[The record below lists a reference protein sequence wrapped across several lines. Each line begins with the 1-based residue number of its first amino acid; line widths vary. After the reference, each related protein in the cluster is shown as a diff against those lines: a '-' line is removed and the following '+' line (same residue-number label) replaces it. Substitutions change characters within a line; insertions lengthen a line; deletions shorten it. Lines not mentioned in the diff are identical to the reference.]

1 MTLLGELNSIKR
13 IASMEDIEFFDICE
27 KEQTA
32 ATPFLEQEK
41 DDDDSV
47 TDQFW
52 NVANQ
57 PNGKGH
63 KIGEESE
70 EENKIRSKDAS
81 EGVGED
87 SDSSGEIQERHMNNG
102 NNNNNKTMKY
112 ADRVQMLNLR
122 RNLNQLDNIAKEKD
136 LTIEKAREEL
146 SACQLR
152 IEMLTKER
160 ECTET
165 KIEEEKEAGNTA
177 AIFRL
182 QAMHRRLC
190 AELGNEKDLE
200 SKIAL
205 MLKENVY
212 EMWQI
217 EIEQGK
223 FGSLRELLEQDEEEL
238 ERQCKERAEQR
249 IQKEKTAAQLAERK
263 QQVGKKKEM
272 EAWEAYER
280 RHQKVV
286 EDAHRNHEKAVQ
298 FLKKS
303 MSRIRQKEA
312 KEELKTQEH
321 MEKRMQAVL
330 SLKNNITSNRE
341 TLRTLQVRDK
351 AKALEA
357 KKQEMKMRGAI
368 LAEGGNVTKEIF
380 LHKQRVELERQKQ
393 EFTEQQKSRKIE
405 IVARILQE
413 EACVEKQ
420 KKHQARAEAL
430 RSQGKLPDSL
440 QWRIKTWQYIENAY
454 EDPAGAVLQ
463 KSWCTPSACSLVD
476 DKSSSVVDFSE
487 KALQDTIHE
496 NDDEE
501 ANETLVEPEFTGL
514 WSQECNLYK
523 MPKDETDPKP
533 LGASKMERKIFTENL
548 EKLRSGIIRKQVVSG
563 HEFKGCPFYSKPS
576 LIHFKD
582 FDVGKTYK
590 KKIILINASYSVNF
604 CKLVGVSE
612 HLKDFINIHFDPP
625 GQMSAGMSCE
635 VVVTFKPMINEVLEG
650 KVTFLAQNGSF
661 SIPLKCTIKRCVLAL
676 DKELIDFGTHVVGE
690 TISRT
695 IILTNRGALGTRFKL
710 QTSAGDNGTCTTAK
724 SSLER
729 MVSPALDG
737 ITSEEKAS
745 SSPVESSLYENKEQ
759 VSPVHTEEVRQTYM
773 LGESQKTENN
783 LGSSHVEQLSQDAL
797 ITKAD
802 LEAENAQSPA
812 EPPPE
817 EEPIEITLG
826 KVTEGE
832 IGPFSSIKLQVI
844 FTPSVP
850 GDVHAEFEITFDNPN
865 CKPLHF
871 SVIGVS
877 VDVPVWVPN
886 PNVDLKI
893 CMYDRLYQDCIIIR
907 SRAKAALRLKFE
919 VCKELSNHM
928 ELLPKTGY
936 IQAQSSFSVQLKFL
950 PRHSLPED
958 AGKYFDTETRVLEVP
973 MTIMIADKTKPI
985 EFIVHA
991 IVTTSDL
998 EISPA
1003 EVNFGYCTIYE
1014 AVQTTIT
1021 LTNKSILPQEFG
1033 FVGLPEF
1040 VDIQPSDGFG
1050 TLLPLESLN
1059 LDIIFK
1065 ANKAKEYSFE
1075 LTCKSEINRQF
1086 KLSCKA
1092 VGVHPPLELS
1102 HSLVKFAAT
1111 ALNDVSTAT
1120 LYVINAH
1127 VSLNRFTHA
1136 VPRIG
1141 KGEIA
1146 PVGPT
1151 SFEFL
1156 VPEDSPVTIMP
1167 SVGTVLPGKKCL
1179 IQVYFR
1185 PVLSEQLIREEA
1197 VQMLCRED
1205 AQRTMLKKIH
1215 ESEMQKRKDETVA
1228 GKKDGKKPSFA
1239 AFRQPLR
1246 VRSSKH
1252 AAASSGFEPPKPEEI
1267 KTNSE
1272 EYIAAQYSLIRNFTG
1287 KFERYIIPCFVA
1299 SGDIDEKIGS
1309 ENLKYSPY
1317 NTLYLELHCPAVAPS
1332 VVVTSNNGKNIVNF
1346 GEVAVGHRIIKR
1358 ITIQNISQEQ
1368 LALGFS
1374 ILNPNGPFLL
1384 VSPVGTLEPGENQFL
1399 FISFCPNESKLFFE
1413 TLDIRSIKATLT
1425 LSIIG
1430 HGVAPSIACS
1440 VEGEVLDMGY
1450 VIAKE
1455 KVTSTFKIQNTSTL
1469 PLRYSI
1475 KLESL
1480 SQTRD
1485 KEQQRLPFF
1494 ITSPPGRTDF
1504 VGTQNY
1510 SGLSVFNIFPVEGVI
1525 EPGKSQDFTVTFSP
1539 DHESLYYSD
1548 CLKVVL
1554 FGKEIAR
1561 EIWLKGAA
1569 RNHMMFVE
1577 GGDPLDVPLE
1587 SLART
1592 SPMSEEAAKG
1602 ELEEPAKS
1610 LLLSL
1615 EYIQAETSGTPAV
1628 RELKIGA
1635 IRTAQ
1640 FASKKNVEF
1649 SLDSLPVLQQ
1659 KGFTIEPVKGT
1670 VDRGQIKCI
1679 SVSWVPPADFD
1690 PDHPLMAA
1698 AVLTLKGDIKESY
1711 KVLFIARVVCT

>member
-1 MTLLGELNSIKR
+1 MPSR
-13 IASMEDIEFFDICE
+13 
-27 KEQTA
+27 
-32 ATPFLEQEK
+32 FLF
-41 DDDDSV
+41 V
-47 TDQFW
+47 FC
-52 NVANQ
+52 
-57 PNGKGH
+57 
-63 KIGEESE
+63 
-70 EENKIRSKDAS
+70 R
-81 EGVGED
+81 
-87 SDSSGEIQERHMNNG
+87 
-102 NNNNNKTMKY
+102 
-112 ADRVQMLNLR
+112 
-122 RNLNQLDNIAKEKD
+122 
-136 LTIEKAREEL
+136 
-146 SACQLR
+146 
-152 IEMLTKER
+152 
-160 ECTET
+160 
-165 KIEEEKEAGNTA
+165 
-177 AIFRL
+177 
-182 QAMHRRLC
+182 
-190 AELGNEKDLE
+190 
-200 SKIAL
+200 
-205 MLKENVY
+205 
-212 EMWQI
+212 
-217 EIEQGK
+217 
-223 FGSLRELLEQDEEEL
+223 
-238 ERQCKERAEQR
+238 
-249 IQKEKTAAQLAERK
+249 
-263 QQVGKKKEM
+263 KEM
-272 EAWEAYER
+272 EACEAYER

-357 KKQEMKMRGAI
+357 KKQEVKMRGAI
-368 LAEGGNVTKEIF
+368 LAEGGDVTKEIF

-413 EACVEKQ
+413 EAYVEKQ

-430 RSQGKLPDSL
+430 RSQGKLQDSL
-440 QWRIKTWQYIENAY
+440 KWRIKTWQYIENAC
-454 EDPAGAVLQ
+454 EDP
-463 KSWCTPSACSLVD
+463 KSWRTPSACSLVD

-487 KALQDTIHE
+487 TALQDMSHE

-501 ANETLVEPEFTGL
+501 ANETLAEPEFTGL
-514 WSQECNLYK
+514 WSQEY
-523 MPKDETDPKP
+523 ETDPKP
-533 LGASKMERKIFTENL
+533 VGASKMERKIFTENL

-612 HLKDFINIHFDPP
+612 HLKDFINIQFDPP

-661 SIPLKCTIKRCVLAL
+661 SIPLKCTTKRCLAL

-710 QTSAGDNGTCTTAK
+710 QTSVGDNGTCTTAK

-729 MVSPALDG
+729 MVELVTQAQH
-737 ITSEEKAS
+737 
-745 SSPVESSLYENKEQ
+745 PVCL
-759 VSPVHTEEVRQTYM
+759 
-773 LGESQKTENN
+773 L
-783 LGSSHVEQLSQDAL
+783 EQLSQDAL
-797 ITKAD
+797 ITEAD

-832 IGPFSSIKLQVI
+832 IGPFSSIKLQII

-850 GDVHAEFEITFDNPN
+850 GDVHAEFEIAFDNPN

-907 SRAKAALRLKFE
+907 TKAALRLKFE

-950 PRHSLPED
+950 PRHSLPEE

-973 MTIMIADKTKPI
+973 VTIMIADKTKPV

-1040 VDIQPSDGFG
+1040 VEIQPSDGFG
-1050 TLLPLESLN
+1050 ILLPLESLN

-1127 VSLNRFTHA
+1127 VSLNCFTHA

-1179 IQVYFR
+1179 IQVYFK

-1197 VQMLCRED
+1197 FQMLCRAD
-1205 AQRTMLKKIH
+1205 AKRTMLKKIR
-1215 ESEMQKRKDETVA
+1215 ESEIKCKYLV
-1228 GKKDGKKPSFA
+1228 S
-1239 AFRQPLR
+1239 R
-1246 VRSSKH
+1246 VCNVIFCLPALVLDCCVTTLFLLSSYDNILVL
-1252 AAASSGFEPPKPEEI
+1252 SS
-1267 KTNSE
+1267 SE
-1272 EYIAAQYSLIRNFTG
+1272 EYIAAQYSLTRNFTG

-1332 VVVTSNNGKNIVNF
+1332 VVVTSNNGKNIINF
-1346 GEVAVGHRIIKR
+1346 GEVAVGHRVIKR

-1413 TLDIRSIKATLT
+1413 TLDIRSIKGTLT
-1425 LSIIG
+1425 LSITG
-1430 HGVAPSIACS
+1430 QGVAPSIACS
-1440 VEGEVLDMGY
+1440 VEGDMLDMGY

-1494 ITSPPGRTDF
+1494 IMCPPGWTDF

-1510 SGLSVFNIFPVEGVI
+1510 SGLSVFNIFPVEGII

-1587 SLART
+1587 SLAIT

-1640 FASKKNVEF
+1640 FASKK
-1649 SLDSLPVLQQ
+1649 
-1659 KGFTIEPVKGT
+1659 
-1670 VDRGQIKCI
+1670 
-1679 SVSWVPPADFD
+1679 
-1690 PDHPLMAA
+1690 PDHPLMVA

>member
-1 MTLLGELNSIKR
+1 MFQTHGTLIVTGIFFFEGFNIHYFLFFFFCLFKCNS
-13 IASMEDIEFFDICE
+13 
-27 KEQTA
+27 A
-32 ATPFLEQEK
+32 AVL
-41 DDDDSV
+41 
-47 TDQFW
+47 
-52 NVANQ
+52 
-57 PNGKGH
+57 
-63 KIGEESE
+63 
-70 EENKIRSKDAS
+70 
-81 EGVGED
+81 
-87 SDSSGEIQERHMNNG
+87 
-102 NNNNNKTMKY
+102 
-112 ADRVQMLNLR
+112 
-122 RNLNQLDNIAKEKD
+122 
-136 LTIEKAREEL
+136 
-146 SACQLR
+146 
-152 IEMLTKER
+152 
-160 ECTET
+160 
-165 KIEEEKEAGNTA
+165 
-177 AIFRL
+177 RL

-205 MLKENVY
+205 MLKENWELFVY
-212 EMWQI
+212 
-217 EIEQGK
+217 QGSRTMPTG
-223 FGSLRELLEQDEEEL
+223 FLFVFCR
-238 ERQCKERAEQR
+238 
-249 IQKEKTAAQLAERK
+249 
-263 QQVGKKKEM
+263 KEM
-272 EAWEAYER
+272 EAQEEYER
-280 RHQKVV
+280 RRQKVV
-286 EDAHRNHEKAVQ
+286 EDLHRNHEKAVQ

-303 MSRIRQKEA
+303 MSRIHQKEA

-321 MEKRMQAVL
+321 MEKRIQAVL
-330 SLKNNITSNRE
+330 SLKNSITSNRE
-341 TLRTLQVRDK
+341 NLRTLQVRNK
-351 AKALEA
+351 TKALEA
-357 KKQEMKMRGAI
+357 KKQEMKMREAI
-368 LAEGGNVTKEIF
+368 LAERGNVTKEIF
-380 LHKQRVELERQKQ
+380 LQKRHLELERQKQ
-393 EFTEQQKSRKIE
+393 EFTEQEKSRKIE

-413 EACVEKQ
+413 EAYVKKQ
-420 KKHQARAEAL
+420 KKHQPQTEAL
-430 RSQGKLPDSL
+430 KNQGKLQDSL
-440 QWRIKTWQYIENAY
+440 RWRIKTWQYIENAF
-454 EDPAGAVLQ
+454 DG
-463 KSWCTPSACSLVD
+463 
-476 DKSSSVVDFSE
+476 KSSSVVDFSE
-487 KALQDTIHE
+487 KVSQDTIHE

-501 ANETLVEPEFTGL
+501 DDEEASETLAKPEFTGL

-523 MPKDETDPKP
+523 VPKEETDLKP
-533 LGASKMERKIFTENL
+533 LGASKMDRKIFTKNL
-548 EKLRSGIIRKQVVSG
+548 EKLRSGIIHKQVVSG

-635 VVVTFKPMINEVLEG
+635 MVVTFKPMINEVLEG
-650 KVTFLAQNGSF
+650 EVIFLAQNGSF
-661 SIPLKCTIKRCVLAL
+661 SIPLKCTTKRCVLAL

-690 TISRT
+690 TISQN
-695 IILTNRGALGTRFKL
+695 IILTNCGALGTRFKL
-710 QTSAGDNGTCTTAK
+710 QTSAVDNGTQTKTAK

-729 MVSPALDG
+729 MSPKLSG
-737 ITSEEKAS
+737 
-745 SSPVESSLYENKEQ
+745 
-759 VSPVHTEEVRQTYM
+759 H
-773 LGESQKTENN
+773 G
-783 LGSSHVEQLSQDAL
+783 LSQDAL
-797 ITKAD
+797 IIKAD
-802 LEAENAQSPA
+802 QEAENAQSLL
-812 EPPPE
+812 EPMPK
-817 EEPIEITLG
+817 EEPVEITLG

-832 IGPFSSIKLQVI
+832 IGPYSSTRLQII
-844 FTPSVP
+844 FNPSVP
-850 GDVHAEFEITFDNPN
+850 GDVRAEFEITFDNPN

-871 SVIGVS
+871 CVIGVS

-886 PNVDLKI
+886 PNIDLKI
-893 CMYDRLYQDCIIIR
+893 CMYDRLYQDSIIIQ

-958 AGKYFDTETRVLEVP
+958 AGRYFDKETRVLEVP
-973 MTIMIADKTKPI
+973 MTITVADKTKPV

-1040 VDIQPSDGFG
+1040 VEIQPGDGFG

-1102 HSLVKFAAT
+1102 HSLVQFAAT

-1120 LYVINAH
+1120 LYVINSH

-1179 IQVYFR
+1179 IQASFR

-1197 VQMLCRED
+1197 VQMLCRAD
-1205 AQRTMLKKIH
+1205 AQRMMLKKIR
-1215 ESEMQKRKDETVA
+1215 ESEIQVRTVKIQCNLFDCQLSKENA
-1228 GKKDGKKPSFA
+1228 MLLLDFYCCLFIFG
-1239 AFRQPLR
+1239 L
-1246 VRSSKH
+1246 SS
-1252 AAASSGFEPPKPEEI
+1252 
-1267 KTNSE
+1267 SE
-1272 EYIAAQYSLIRNFTG
+1272 EYIAAHYFLTRNFTG
-1287 KFERYIIPCFVA
+1287 KFERYIIPCFIA
-1299 SGDIDEKIGS
+1299 SGDIDEKRGS
-1309 ENLKYSPY
+1309 ENLNYSPY

-1332 VVVTSNNGKNIVNF
+1332 VVVTSDNGKNIINF

-1384 VSPVGTLEPGENQFL
+1384 ISPVGNLDPGENQFL

-1413 TLDIRSIKATLT
+1413 TLDIQSIKATLT

-1469 PLRYSI
+1469 PLRFSI
-1475 KLESL
+1475 NLESL
-1480 SQTRD
+1480 SQTRE

-1494 ITSPPGRTDF
+1494 ITSLPGTTDF
-1504 VGTQNY
+1504 NY
-1510 SGLSVFNIFPVEGVI
+1510 NGLSVFSVFPVEGVI
-1525 EPGKSQDFTVTFSP
+1525 EPRKSQDFIVTFTP

-1548 CLKVVL
+1548 CLRVVL
-1554 FGKEIAR
+1554 FGKVR
-1561 EIWLKGAA
+1561 VIWLKGAA

-1577 GGDPLDVPLE
+1577 GGDPLDVPIE
-1587 SLART
+1587 SLAIT

-1610 LLLSL
+1610 ILLML
-1615 EYIQAETSGTPAV
+1615 EYIQAETSETPAV

-1635 IRTAQ
+1635 IRTVQ
-1640 FASKKNVEF
+1640 FASKK
-1649 SLDSLPVLQQ
+1649 
-1659 KGFTIEPVKGT
+1659 
-1670 VDRGQIKCI
+1670 
-1679 SVSWVPPADFD
+1679 
-1690 PDHPLMAA
+1690 PDHPLTVA

-1711 KVLFIARVVCT
+1711 KVLFIARVVST

>member
-1 MTLLGELNSIKR
+1 
-13 IASMEDIEFFDICE
+13 MEDIEFFDVCE
-27 KEQTA
+27 KEETA

-52 NVANQ
+52 NMANQ
-57 PNGKGH
+57 QNGH

-70 EENKIRSKDAS
+70 EEDKIRSKDAS

-87 SDSSGEIQERHMNNG
+87 NDSSGEIQERHMNNG

-112 ADRVQMLNLR
+112 ADRVQILNLR

-190 AELGNEKDLE
+190 AELGHEKELE
-200 SKIAL
+200 LKIAS

-223 FGSLRELLEQDEEEL
+223 FGSLRDQLEQDEEEL

-249 IQKEKTAAQLAERK
+249 IQKEKTAARLAERK
-263 QQVGKKKEM
+263 QQVGKRKEM
-272 EAWEAYER
+272 EACEAYER

-341 TLRTLQVRDK
+341 TLQTLQVRDK

-357 KKQEMKMRGAI
+357 KKQEVKMRGAI
-368 LAEGGNVTKEIF
+368 LAEGGDITKEIF

-413 EACVEKQ
+413 EAYVEKQ

-430 RSQGKLPDSL
+430 RSQGKLQDSL
-440 QWRIKTWQYIENAY
+440 QWRIKTWQYIENAC
-454 EDPAGAVLQ
+454 EDPAAAVLQ
-463 KSWCTPSACSLVD
+463 KSWRTPSACSLVD
-476 DKSSSVVDFSE
+476 DKSSSVMDFSE
-487 KALQDTIHE
+487 TALQDTSHE

-501 ANETLVEPEFTGL
+501 ANETLAEPEFTGL

-523 MPKDETDPKP
+523 VPKDETDPKP

-548 EKLRSGIIRKQVVSG
+548 EKLRSGIIRKQVVSD

-612 HLKDFINIHFDPP
+612 HLKDFINIQFDPP

-661 SIPLKCTIKRCVLAL
+661 SIPLKCTTKRCVLAL

-710 QTSAGDNGTCTTAK
+710 QTSVGDNGTCTTAK
-724 SSLER
+724 YSLER
-729 MVSPALDG
+729 MVIPALDG

-745 SSPVESSLYENKEQ
+745 SSPVESSIYENKEQ
-759 VSPVHTEEVRQTYM
+759 VSPVHIEEVRQTCM
-773 LGESQKTENN
+773 MGESQKTENN

-797 ITKAD
+797 ITEAD

-832 IGPFSSIKLQVI
+832 IGPFSSIKLQII

-850 GDVHAEFEITFDNPN
+850 GDVHAEFEIAFDNPN

-877 VDVPVWVPN
+877 VDVPVWVLN

-973 MTIMIADKTKPI
+973 MTIMIADKTKPV

-1040 VDIQPSDGFG
+1040 VEIQPSDGFG
-1050 TLLPLESLN
+1050 ILLPLESLN

-1127 VSLNRFTHA
+1127 VSLNCFTHA

-1197 VQMLCRED
+1197 VQMLCRAD
-1205 AQRTMLKKIH
+1205 AKRTMLKKIC

-1239 AFRQPLR
+1239 ALRQPLR

-1272 EYIAAQYSLIRNFTG
+1272 EYIAAQYSLTRNFTG

-1332 VVVTSNNGKNIVNF
+1332 VVVTSNNGKNIINF
-1346 GEVAVGHRIIKR
+1346 GEVAVGHRVIKR
-1358 ITIQNISQEQ
+1358 ITIQSISQEQ

-1384 VSPVGTLEPGENQFL
+1384 VNPVGTLEPGENQFL

-1413 TLDIRSIKATLT
+1413 TLDIRSIKGTLT

-1430 HGVAPSIACS
+1430 QGVAPSIACS
-1440 VEGEVLDMGY
+1440 VEGDMLDMGY

-1494 ITSPPGRTDF
+1494 IMSPPGRTDF

-1525 EPGKSQDFTVTFSP
+1525 EPGKSQVFTVTFSP

-1587 SLART
+1587 SLAIT

-1640 FASKKNVEF
+1640 FASKKSVEF

-1690 PDHPLMAA
+1690 PDHPLMVA

>member
-1 MTLLGELNSIKR
+1 
-13 IASMEDIEFFDICE
+13 
-27 KEQTA
+27 
-32 ATPFLEQEK
+32 
-41 DDDDSV
+41 
-47 TDQFW
+47 
-52 NVANQ
+52 
-57 PNGKGH
+57 
-63 KIGEESE
+63 
-70 EENKIRSKDAS
+70 
-81 EGVGED
+81 
-87 SDSSGEIQERHMNNG
+87 
-102 NNNNNKTMKY
+102 
-112 ADRVQMLNLR
+112 
-122 RNLNQLDNIAKEKD
+122 
-136 LTIEKAREEL
+136 
-146 SACQLR
+146 
-152 IEMLTKER
+152 
-160 ECTET
+160 
-165 KIEEEKEAGNTA
+165 
-177 AIFRL
+177 
-182 QAMHRRLC
+182 
-190 AELGNEKDLE
+190 
-200 SKIAL
+200 
-205 MLKENVY
+205 
-212 EMWQI
+212 
-217 EIEQGK
+217 
-223 FGSLRELLEQDEEEL
+223 
-238 ERQCKERAEQR
+238 
-249 IQKEKTAAQLAERK
+249 
-263 QQVGKKKEM
+263 
-272 EAWEAYER
+272 
-280 RHQKVV
+280 
-286 EDAHRNHEKAVQ
+286 
-298 FLKKS
+298 
-303 MSRIRQKEA
+303 
-312 KEELKTQEH
+312 

-341 TLRTLQVRDK
+341 TLQTLQVRDK

-357 KKQEMKMRGAI
+357 KKQEVKMRGAI
-368 LAEGGNVTKEIF
+368 LAEGGDITKEIF

-413 EACVEKQ
+413 EAYVEKQ

-430 RSQGKLPDSL
+430 RSQGKLQDSL
-440 QWRIKTWQYIENAY
+440 QWRIKTWQYIENAC
-454 EDPAGAVLQ
+454 EDPAAAVLQ
-463 KSWCTPSACSLVD
+463 KSWRTPSACSLVD
-476 DKSSSVVDFSE
+476 DKSSSVMDFSE
-487 KALQDTIHE
+487 TALQDTSHE

-501 ANETLVEPEFTGL
+501 ANETLAEPEFTGL

-523 MPKDETDPKP
+523 VPKDETDPKP

-548 EKLRSGIIRKQVVSG
+548 EKLRSGIIRKQVVSD

-612 HLKDFINIHFDPP
+612 HLKDFINIQFDPP

-661 SIPLKCTIKRCVLAL
+661 SIPLKCTTKRCVLAL

-710 QTSAGDNGTCTTAK
+710 QTSVGDNGTCTTAK
-724 SSLER
+724 YSLER
-729 MVSPALDG
+729 MVIPALDG

-745 SSPVESSLYENKEQ
+745 SSPVESSIYENKEQ
-759 VSPVHTEEVRQTYM
+759 VSPVHIEEVRQTCM
-773 LGESQKTENN
+773 MGESQKTENN

-797 ITKAD
+797 ITEAD

-832 IGPFSSIKLQVI
+832 IGPFSSIKLQII

-850 GDVHAEFEITFDNPN
+850 GDVHAEFEIAFDNPN

-877 VDVPVWVPN
+877 VDVPVWVLN

-973 MTIMIADKTKPI
+973 MTIMIADKTKPV

-1040 VDIQPSDGFG
+1040 VEIQPSDGFG
-1050 TLLPLESLN
+1050 ILLPLESLN

-1127 VSLNRFTHA
+1127 VSLNCFTHA

-1197 VQMLCRED
+1197 VQMLCRAD
-1205 AQRTMLKKIH
+1205 AKRTMLKKIC

-1239 AFRQPLR
+1239 ALRQPLR

-1272 EYIAAQYSLIRNFTG
+1272 EYIAAQYSLTRNFTG

-1332 VVVTSNNGKNIVNF
+1332 VVVTSNNGKNIINF
-1346 GEVAVGHRIIKR
+1346 GEVAVGHRVIKR
-1358 ITIQNISQEQ
+1358 ITIQSISQEQ

-1384 VSPVGTLEPGENQFL
+1384 VNPVGTLEPGENQFL

-1413 TLDIRSIKATLT
+1413 TLDIRSIKGTLT

-1430 HGVAPSIACS
+1430 QGVAPSIACS
-1440 VEGEVLDMGY
+1440 VEGDMLDMGY

-1494 ITSPPGRTDF
+1494 IMSPPGRTDF

-1525 EPGKSQDFTVTFSP
+1525 EPGKSQVFTVTFSP

-1587 SLART
+1587 SLAIT

-1640 FASKKNVEF
+1640 FASKKSVEF

-1690 PDHPLMAA
+1690 PDHPLMVA

>member
-1 MTLLGELNSIKR
+1 
-13 IASMEDIEFFDICE
+13 MEDIEFFDVCE
-27 KEQTA
+27 KEETA

-52 NVANQ
+52 NMANQ
-57 PNGKGH
+57 QNGKGH

-70 EENKIRSKDAS
+70 EEDKIRSKDAS

-87 SDSSGEIQERHMNNG
+87 NDSSGEIQERHMNNG

-112 ADRVQMLNLR
+112 ADRVQILNLR

-190 AELGNEKDLE
+190 AELGHEKELE
-200 SKIAL
+200 LKIAS

-223 FGSLRELLEQDEEEL
+223 FGSLRDQLEQDEEEL

-249 IQKEKTAAQLAERK
+249 IQKEKTAARLAERK
-263 QQVGKKKEM
+263 QQVGKRKEM
-272 EAWEAYER
+272 EACEAYER

-341 TLRTLQVRDK
+341 TLQTLQVRDK

-357 KKQEMKMRGAI
+357 KKQEVKMRGAI
-368 LAEGGNVTKEIF
+368 LAEGGDITKEIF

-413 EACVEKQ
+413 EAYVEKQ

-430 RSQGKLPDSL
+430 RSQGKLQDSL
-440 QWRIKTWQYIENAY
+440 QWRIKTWQYIENAC
-454 EDPAGAVLQ
+454 EDPAAAVLQ
-463 KSWCTPSACSLVD
+463 KSWRTPSACSLVD
-476 DKSSSVVDFSE
+476 DKSSSVMDFSE
-487 KALQDTIHE
+487 TALQDTSHE

-501 ANETLVEPEFTGL
+501 ANETLAEPEFTGL

-523 MPKDETDPKP
+523 VPKDETDPKP

-548 EKLRSGIIRKQVVSG
+548 EKLRSGIIRKQVVSD

-612 HLKDFINIHFDPP
+612 HLKDFINIQFDPP

-661 SIPLKCTIKRCVLAL
+661 SIPLKCTTKRCVLAL

-710 QTSAGDNGTCTTAK
+710 QTSVGDNGTCTTAK
-724 SSLER
+724 YSLER
-729 MVSPALDG
+729 MVIPALDG

-745 SSPVESSLYENKEQ
+745 SSPVESSIYENKEQ
-759 VSPVHTEEVRQTYM
+759 VSPVHIEEVRQTCM
-773 LGESQKTENN
+773 MGESQKTENN

-797 ITKAD
+797 ITEAD

-832 IGPFSSIKLQVI
+832 IGPFSSIKLQII

-850 GDVHAEFEITFDNPN
+850 GDVHAEFEIAFDNPN

-877 VDVPVWVPN
+877 VDVPVWVLN

-973 MTIMIADKTKPI
+973 MTIMIADK
-985 EFIVHA
+985 
-991 IVTTSDL
+991 
-998 EISPA
+998 
-1003 EVNFGYCTIYE
+1003 
-1014 AVQTTIT
+1014 
-1021 LTNKSILPQEFG
+1021 
-1033 FVGLPEF
+1033 FVE
-1040 VDIQPSDGFG
+1040 IQPSDGFG
-1050 TLLPLESLN
+1050 ILLPLESLN

-1127 VSLNRFTHA
+1127 VSLNCFTHA

-1197 VQMLCRED
+1197 VQMLCRAD
-1205 AQRTMLKKIH
+1205 AKRTMLKKIC

-1239 AFRQPLR
+1239 ALRQPLR

-1272 EYIAAQYSLIRNFTG
+1272 EYIAAQYSLTRNFTG

-1332 VVVTSNNGKNIVNF
+1332 VVVTSNNGKNIINF
-1346 GEVAVGHRIIKR
+1346 GEVAVGHRVIKR
-1358 ITIQNISQEQ
+1358 ITIQSISQEQ

-1384 VSPVGTLEPGENQFL
+1384 VNPVGTLEPGENQFL

-1413 TLDIRSIKATLT
+1413 TLDIRSIKGTLT

-1430 HGVAPSIACS
+1430 QGVAPSIACS
-1440 VEGEVLDMGY
+1440 VEGDMLDMGY

-1494 ITSPPGRTDF
+1494 IMSPPGRTDF

-1525 EPGKSQDFTVTFSP
+1525 EPGKSQVFTVTFSP

-1587 SLART
+1587 SLAIT

-1640 FASKKNVEF
+1640 FASKKSVEF

-1690 PDHPLMAA
+1690 PDHPLMVA

>member
-1 MTLLGELNSIKR
+1 
-13 IASMEDIEFFDICE
+13 MEDTEFFDICE

-52 NVANQ
+52 NVANE
-57 PNGKGH
+57 PKGH

-70 EENKIRSKDAS
+70 EDDKIKSKDAS

-87 SDSSGEIQERHMNNG
+87 FDSSGESQECHVNSG

-112 ADRVQMLNLR
+112 ADRVRILNLR
-122 RNLNQLDNIAKEKD
+122 RNLNQLDNIAKEKA
-136 LTIEKAREEL
+136 LTIAKAREEL

-177 AIFRL
+177 AVFRL

-205 MLKENVY
+205 MLKENMY

-223 FGSLRELLEQDEEEL
+223 FGSLREQLEQDEEEL

-249 IQKEKTAAQLAERK
+249 IQKEKTVAQLAERK
-263 QQVGKKKEM
+263 QQVGKKKET

-286 EDAHRNHEKAVQ
+286 DDAHRNHEKAAQ

-303 MSRIRQKEA
+303 MSR
-312 KEELKTQEH
+312 
-321 MEKRMQAVL
+321 
-330 SLKNNITSNRE
+330 
-341 TLRTLQVRDK
+341 
-351 AKALEA
+351 
-357 KKQEMKMRGAI
+357 
-368 LAEGGNVTKEIF
+368 
-380 LHKQRVELERQKQ
+380 
-393 EFTEQQKSRKIE
+393 EFTEQQKSRKTE

-413 EACVEKQ
+413 EAYVEKQ
-420 KKHQARAEAL
+420 KKHQAWAEAL
-430 RSQGKLPDSL
+430 RSQGKLQDSL
-440 QWRIKTWQYIENAY
+440 RWRIKTWQYIENAC
-454 EDPAGAVLQ
+454 EDPAATVLQ
-463 KSWCTPSACSLVD
+463 KSWRTPSTCSLVD

-487 KALQDTIHE
+487 KTLQDTIHE

-501 ANETLVEPEFTGL
+501 ASQTLAEPEFTGL

-563 HEFKGCPFYSKPS
+563 REFKGCPFYSKPS

-635 VVVTFKPMINEVLEG
+635 VVVTFKPM
-650 KVTFLAQNGSF
+650 
-661 SIPLKCTIKRCVLAL
+661 LAL

-690 TISRT
+690 TISRM

-710 QTSAGDNGTCTTAK
+710 QTSAGDNGTCTTTAK

-729 MVSPALDG
+729 MVGPRAFHQTDLDTPADG

-745 SSPVESSLYENKEQ
+745 SSPVESSIYENKEQ
-759 VSPVHTEEVRQTYM
+759 VSPVHTEEVT
-773 LGESQKTENN
+773 LHISLPESQKTESN
-783 LGSSHVEQLSQDAL
+783 LGSSHIELVTQAKHAVCLLEQFSQDAL
-797 ITKAD
+797 ITEAD
-802 LEAENAQSPA
+802 LETENAQSPA

-817 EEPIEITLG
+817 EELIEITLG

-832 IGPFSSIKLQVI
+832 IGPFSSIELQII
-844 FTPSVP
+844 FTPCVP
-850 GDVHAEFEITFDNPN
+850 GDVRAEFEITFDNPN

-871 SVIGVS
+871 CVIGVS

-973 MTIMIADKTKPI
+973 MTIKIADKTKPV

-1040 VDIQPSDGFG
+1040 VEIQPSDGFG
-1050 TLLPLESLN
+1050 TLLPLERLN

-1197 VQMLCRED
+1197 VQMLCRAD
-1205 AQRTMLKKIH
+1205 AQRMMLKKIR
-1215 ESEMQKRKDETVA
+1215 ESEMQ
-1228 GKKDGKKPSFA
+1228 
-1239 AFRQPLR
+1239 
-1246 VRSSKH
+1246 
-1252 AAASSGFEPPKPEEI
+1252 
-1267 KTNSE
+1267 
-1272 EYIAAQYSLIRNFTG
+1272 
-1287 KFERYIIPCFVA
+1287 
-1299 SGDIDEKIGS
+1299 
-1309 ENLKYSPY
+1309 
-1317 NTLYLELHCPAVAPS
+1317 
-1332 VVVTSNNGKNIVNF
+1332 
-1346 GEVAVGHRIIKR
+1346 
-1358 ITIQNISQEQ
+1358 
-1368 LALGFS
+1368 
-1374 ILNPNGPFLL
+1374 
-1384 VSPVGTLEPGENQFL
+1384 
-1399 FISFCPNESKLFFE
+1399 FFE

-1425 LSIIG
+1425 LSITG

-1475 KLESL
+1475 ELESL

-1510 SGLSVFNIFPVEGVI
+1510 SGLSVFNIFPVEGGI
-1525 EPGKSQDFTVTFSP
+1525 EPRKSQDFTVTFSP

-1561 EIWLKGAA
+1561 VIWLKGAA

-1577 GGDPLDVPLE
+1577 GGDPLDVPVE
-1587 SLART
+1587 SLAIT

-1602 ELEEPAKS
+1602 ELEEPAKP

-1615 EYIQAETSGTPAV
+1615 EYIQAESSGTPAV

-1649 SLDSLPVLQQ
+1649 SLDNLPLLQQ

-1690 PDHPLMAA
+1690 
-1698 AVLTLKGDIKESY
+1698 V
-1711 KVLFIARVVCT
+1711 R

>member
-1 MTLLGELNSIKR
+1 
-13 IASMEDIEFFDICE
+13 MEDTEFFDICE

-41 DDDDSV
+41 DDDESV

-57 PNGKGH
+57 PKEH

-70 EENKIRSKDAS
+70 DDKIKSKDAS
-81 EGVGED
+81 EGVGKD
-87 SDSSGEIQERHMNNG
+87 SDSSRESQERHMNNG
-102 NNNNNKTMKY
+102 NNNNKTMKY
-112 ADRVQMLNLR
+112 ADRVQILNLR

-136 LTIEKAREEL
+136 LTIAKAREEL
-146 SACQLR
+146 CACQLQ

-160 ECTET
+160 ACTET

-177 AIFRL
+177 AVFRL

-190 AELGNEKDLE
+190 DELGNEKDLE

-217 EIEQGK
+217 EIDQGK
-223 FGSLRELLEQDEEEL
+223 FGSLREQLEQDEEEL
-238 ERQCKERAEQR
+238 ERQYKERAEQR
-249 IQKEKTAAQLAERK
+249 IQKEKTATRLAQRK
-263 QQVGKKKEM
+263 QQVGKKKET

-298 FLKKS
+298 FLKRS
-303 MSRIRQKEA
+303 MSRIRQKKA

-357 KKQEMKMRGAI
+357 KKQEMKMSGAI
-368 LAEGGNVTKEIF
+368 LAEGGDVTKEIF

-405 IVARILQE
+405 IVARIFQE
-413 EACVEKQ
+413 EAYVEKQ
-420 KKHQARAEAL
+420 RKHQARAEAP
-430 RSQGKLPDSL
+430 RSQGKLQDSL
-440 QWRIKTWQYIENAY
+440 RWRIKTWQYIENAC
-454 EDPAGAVLQ
+454 EDPAAAVLQ
-463 KSWCTPSACSLVD
+463 KSWRTPSACSLVD

-487 KALQDTIHE
+487 QALQDTIHE

-501 ANETLVEPEFTGL
+501 ASQTLAEPEFTGL

-533 LGASKMERKIFTENL
+533 LGASKMERKIFTQNL
-548 EKLRSGIIRKQVVSG
+548 EKLRSGIIHKQVVSG

-661 SIPLKCTIKRCVLAL
+661 SIPLKCTTKRCVLAL
-676 DKELIDFGTHVVGE
+676 DKELIDFGTHVVGD

-695 IILTNRGALGTRFKL
+695 IILTNSGALGTRFKL
-710 QTSAGDNGTCTTAK
+710 QTSAGDNGTCTTVK

-745 SSPVESSLYENKEQ
+745 SSLVESSIYENKEQ
-759 VSPVHTEEVRQTYM
+759 VSPVHTEEVT
-773 LGESQKTENN
+773 LHTSLPESQKTESN
-783 LGSSHVEQLSQDAL
+783 LGSSHIELSQDAL
-797 ITKAD
+797 ITEAD

-812 EPPPE
+812 EPLPE
-817 EEPIEITLG
+817 EPPIEITLG

-832 IGPFSSIKLQVI
+832 IGPFSSIKLQII
-844 FTPSVP
+844 FTPSIP
-850 GDVHAEFEITFDNPN
+850 GDVRAEFEITFDNPN

-871 SVIGVS
+871 CVIGIS

-893 CMYDRLYQDCIIIR
+893 CMYDRLYQDCIVIR

-998 EISPA
+998 EISPV

-1040 VDIQPSDGFG
+1040 VEIQPSDGFG
-1050 TLLPLESLN
+1050 ILLPLESLN

-1197 VQMLCRED
+1197 VQMLCSAD
-1205 AQRTMLKKIH
+1205 AQRTMLKKIR

-1228 GKKDGKKPSFA
+1228 GKKNGKKPSFA

-1246 VRSSKH
+1246 VRNSKQ

-1299 SGDIDEKIGS
+1299 SGDIDEKRRS

-1332 VVVTSNNGKNIVNF
+1332 VVVTSENGKNIINF

-1384 VSPVGTLEPGENQFL
+1384 ISPVGTLEPGENQFL

-1455 KVTSTFKIQNTSTL
+1455 KVTSTFRIQNTSTL

-1485 KEQQRLPFF
+1485 KEQQKLPFF

-1561 EIWLKGAA
+1561 VIWLKGAA

-1577 GGDPLDVPLE
+1577 GGDPLDVPME
-1587 SLART
+1587 SLAIT

-1602 ELEEPAKS
+1602 ELEETAKS

-1615 EYIQAETSGTPAV
+1615 EYIQAETSGTPVV

-1649 SLDSLPVLQQ
+1649 SLDSLPLLQQ

-1670 VDRGQIKCI
+1670 VDRGQVKCI

-1690 PDHPLMAA
+1690 
-1698 AVLTLKGDIKESY
+1698 VS
-1711 KVLFIARVVCT
+1711 

>member
-1 MTLLGELNSIKR
+1 
-13 IASMEDIEFFDICE
+13 MEDIEFFDICE

-63 KIGEESE
+63 KIGEKSE

-112 ADRVQMLNLR
+112 ADRVQILNLR

-223 FGSLRELLEQDEEEL
+223 FGSLRERLEQDEEEL

-249 IQKEKTAAQLAERK
+249 IQKEKTAAQLAEQK

-440 QWRIKTWQYIENAY
+440 KWRIKTWQYIENAC
-454 EDPAGAVLQ
+454 EDPARAVLQ

-487 KALQDTIHE
+487 KALQDTIRE

-514 WSQECNLYK
+514 WSQECNLY
-523 MPKDETDPKP
+523 
-533 LGASKMERKIFTENL
+533 
-548 EKLRSGIIRKQVVSG
+548 
-563 HEFKGCPFYSKPS
+563 
-576 LIHFKD
+576 KD

-612 HLKDFINIHFDPP
+612 HLKDFINIQNLISRGITGHDAQQTCRYWEKLCPSSFDPP

-661 SIPLKCTIKRCVLAL
+661 SIPLQCTIKRCVLAL

-759 VSPVHTEEVRQTYM
+759 VSPVKTEEVRQTYM

-802 LEAENAQSPA
+802 LEAENAQSPV

-850 GDVHAEFEITFDNPN
+850 GDVHAEFEIAFDNPN

-1587 SLART
+1587 SLAIT

-1690 PDHPLMAA
+1690 PDHPLMVA

>member
-1 MTLLGELNSIKR
+1 
-13 IASMEDIEFFDICE
+13 MEDIEFFDICE

-57 PNGKGH
+57 QNGKGH

-70 EENKIRSKDAS
+70 EEDKIRSKDAS

-87 SDSSGEIQERHMNNG
+87 NDSSGEIQERHMNNG

-112 ADRVQMLNLR
+112 ADRVQILNLR

-160 ECTET
+160 ECSET

-177 AIFRL
+177 AIFHL

-190 AELGNEKDLE
+190 AELGNEKELE
-200 SKIAL
+200 LKIAS

-223 FGSLRELLEQDEEEL
+223 FGSLREQLEQDEEEL
-238 ERQCKERAEQR
+238 ERECKERAEQR
-249 IQKEKTAAQLAERK
+249 IQKEKTAARLAERK
-263 QQVGKKKEM
+263 QQVGKRKEM
-272 EAWEAYER
+272 EACEAYER

-312 KEELKTQEH
+312 KEELKTQKH

-357 KKQEMKMRGAI
+357 KKQEMKMTGAI
-368 LAEGGNVTKEIF
+368 LAEGGDVTKEIF

-413 EACVEKQ
+413 EAYVEKQ

-430 RSQGKLPDSL
+430 RSQGKLQDSL
-440 QWRIKTWQYIENAY
+440 QWRIKTWQYIENAC
-454 EDPAGAVLQ
+454 EDPAAAVLQ
-463 KSWCTPSACSLVD
+463 KSWRTPSACSLVD

-487 KALQDTIHE
+487 KALQDTSYE

-501 ANETLVEPEFTGL
+501 ANETLAEPEFTGL

-523 MPKDETDPKP
+523 VPKDETDPKP
-533 LGASKMERKIFTENL
+533 LGASKMEKKIFTENL

-612 HLKDFINIHFDPP
+612 HLKDFINIQFDPP

-635 VVVTFKPMINEVLEG
+635 VVVTFKPMINEFLEG

-661 SIPLKCTIKRCVLAL
+661 SIPLKCTTKRCVLAL

-729 MVSPALDG
+729 MVNPALDG

-745 SSPVESSLYENKEQ
+745 SSPVESSIYENKEQ
-759 VSPVHTEEVRQTYM
+759 VSPVHTEEVRQTCM
-773 LGESQKTENN
+773 VGESQKMENN

-797 ITKAD
+797 ITEAD

-817 EEPIEITLG
+817 EAPIEITLG

-832 IGPFSSIKLQVI
+832 VGPFSSIKLQII

-850 GDVHAEFEITFDNPN
+850 GDVHAEFEIAFDNPN

-871 SVIGVS
+871 AVIGVS

-958 AGKYFDTETRVLEVP
+958 AGKYFDRETRVLEVP
-973 MTIMIADKTKPI
+973 MTIMIADKTKPV

-1040 VDIQPSDGFG
+1040 VEIQPSDGFG
-1050 TLLPLESLN
+1050 ILLPLESLN

-1065 ANKAKEYSFE
+1065 ASKAKEYSFE

-1127 VSLNRFTHA
+1127 VSLNCFTHA

-1197 VQMLCRED
+1197 VQMLCRAD
-1205 AQRTMLKKIH
+1205 AKRTMLKKIH

-1239 AFRQPLR
+1239 ALRQPLR

-1287 KFERYIIPCFVA
+1287 TFERYIIPCFVA
-1299 SGDIDEKIGS
+1299 SGDIDEKKGS

-1346 GEVAVGHRIIKR
+1346 GEVAVGHRVIKR

-1430 HGVAPSIACS
+1430 QGVAPSIACS

-1494 ITSPPGRTDF
+1494 ITSPPGWTDF

-1539 DHESLYYSD
+1539 DHASLYYSD

-1587 SLART
+1587 SLAIT

-1615 EYIQAETSGTPAV
+1615 EYIQGETSGTPAV

-1690 PDHPLMAA
+1690 PDHPLMVA

-1711 KVLFIARVVCT
+1711 KVLFIARAVCT

>member
-1 MTLLGELNSIKR
+1 
-13 IASMEDIEFFDICE
+13 MEDIEFFDVCE
-27 KEQTA
+27 KEETA

-52 NVANQ
+52 NMANQ
-57 PNGKGH
+57 QNGKGH

-70 EENKIRSKDAS
+70 EEDKIRSKDAS

-87 SDSSGEIQERHMNNG
+87 NDSSGEIQERHMNNG

-112 ADRVQMLNLR
+112 ADRVQILNLR

-190 AELGNEKDLE
+190 AELGHEKELE
-200 SKIAL
+200 LKIAS

-223 FGSLRELLEQDEEEL
+223 FGSLRDQLEQDEEEL

-249 IQKEKTAAQLAERK
+249 IQKEKTAARLAERK
-263 QQVGKKKEM
+263 QQVGKRKEM
-272 EAWEAYER
+272 EACEAYER

-341 TLRTLQVRDK
+341 TLQTLQVRDK

-357 KKQEMKMRGAI
+357 KKQEVKMRGAI
-368 LAEGGNVTKEIF
+368 LAEGGDITKEIF

-413 EACVEKQ
+413 EAYVEKQ

-430 RSQGKLPDSL
+430 RSQGKLQDSL
-440 QWRIKTWQYIENAY
+440 QWRIKTWQYIENAC
-454 EDPAGAVLQ
+454 EDPAAAVLQ
-463 KSWCTPSACSLVD
+463 KSWRTPSACSLVD
-476 DKSSSVVDFSE
+476 DKSSSVMDFSE
-487 KALQDTIHE
+487 TALQDTSHE

-501 ANETLVEPEFTGL
+501 ANETLAEPEFTGL

-523 MPKDETDPKP
+523 VPKDETDPKP

-548 EKLRSGIIRKQVVSG
+548 EKLRSGIIRKQVVSD

-612 HLKDFINIHFDPP
+612 HLKDFINIQFDPP

-661 SIPLKCTIKRCVLAL
+661 SIPLKCTTKRCVLAL

-710 QTSAGDNGTCTTAK
+710 QTSVGDNGTCTTAK
-724 SSLER
+724 YSLER
-729 MVSPALDG
+729 MVIPALDG

-745 SSPVESSLYENKEQ
+745 SSPVESSIYENKEQ
-759 VSPVHTEEVRQTYM
+759 VSPVHIEEVRQTCM
-773 LGESQKTENN
+773 MGESQKTENN

-797 ITKAD
+797 ITEAD

-832 IGPFSSIKLQVI
+832 IGPFSSIKLQII

-850 GDVHAEFEITFDNPN
+850 GDVHAEFEIAFDNPN

-877 VDVPVWVPN
+877 VDVPVWVLN

-973 MTIMIADKTKPI
+973 MTIMIADKTKPV

-1040 VDIQPSDGFG
+1040 VEIQPSDGFG
-1050 TLLPLESLN
+1050 ILLPLESLN

-1127 VSLNRFTHA
+1127 VSLNCFTHA

-1197 VQMLCRED
+1197 VQMLCRAD
-1205 AQRTMLKKIH
+1205 AKRTMLKKIC

-1239 AFRQPLR
+1239 ALRQPLR

-1272 EYIAAQYSLIRNFTG
+1272 EYIAAQYSLTRNFTG

-1332 VVVTSNNGKNIVNF
+1332 VVVTSNNGKNIINF
-1346 GEVAVGHRIIKR
+1346 GEVAVGHRVIKR
-1358 ITIQNISQEQ
+1358 ITIQSISQEQ

-1384 VSPVGTLEPGENQFL
+1384 VNPVGTLEPGENQFL

-1413 TLDIRSIKATLT
+1413 TLDIRSIKGTLT

-1430 HGVAPSIACS
+1430 QGVAPSIACS
-1440 VEGEVLDMGY
+1440 VEGDMLDMGY

-1494 ITSPPGRTDF
+1494 IMSPPGRTDF

-1525 EPGKSQDFTVTFSP
+1525 EPGKSQVFTVTFSP

-1587 SLART
+1587 SLAIT

-1640 FASKKNVEF
+1640 FASKKSVEF

-1690 PDHPLMAA
+1690 PDHPLMVA

>member
-1 MTLLGELNSIKR
+1 
-13 IASMEDIEFFDICE
+13 MEDIEFFDVCE
-27 KEQTA
+27 KEETA

-52 NVANQ
+52 NMANQ
-57 PNGKGH
+57 QNGKGH

-70 EENKIRSKDAS
+70 EEDKIRSKDAS

-87 SDSSGEIQERHMNNG
+87 NDSSGEIQERHMNNG

-112 ADRVQMLNLR
+112 ADRVQILNLR

-190 AELGNEKDLE
+190 AELGHEKELE
-200 SKIAL
+200 LKIAS

-223 FGSLRELLEQDEEEL
+223 FGSLRDQLEQDEEEL

-249 IQKEKTAAQLAERK
+249 IQKEKTAARLAERK
-263 QQVGKKKEM
+263 QQVGKRKEM
-272 EAWEAYER
+272 EACEAYER

-341 TLRTLQVRDK
+341 TLQTLQVRDK

-357 KKQEMKMRGAI
+357 KKQEVKMRGAI
-368 LAEGGNVTKEIF
+368 LAEGGDITKEIF

-413 EACVEKQ
+413 EAYVEKQ

-430 RSQGKLPDSL
+430 RSQGKLQDSL
-440 QWRIKTWQYIENAY
+440 QWRIKTWQYIENAC
-454 EDPAGAVLQ
+454 EDPAAAVLQ
-463 KSWCTPSACSLVD
+463 KSWRTPSACSLVD
-476 DKSSSVVDFSE
+476 DKSSSVMDFSE
-487 KALQDTIHE
+487 TALQDTSHE

-501 ANETLVEPEFTGL
+501 ANETLAEPEFTGL

-523 MPKDETDPKP
+523 VPKDETDPKP

-548 EKLRSGIIRKQVVSG
+548 EKLRSGIIRKQVVSD

-612 HLKDFINIHFDPP
+612 HLKDFINIQFDPP

-661 SIPLKCTIKRCVLAL
+661 SIPLKCTTKRCVLAL

-710 QTSAGDNGTCTTAK
+710 QTSVGDNGTCTTAK
-724 SSLER
+724 YSLER
-729 MVSPALDG
+729 MVIPALDG

-745 SSPVESSLYENKEQ
+745 SSPVESSIYENKEQ
-759 VSPVHTEEVRQTYM
+759 VSPVHIEEVRQTCM
-773 LGESQKTENN
+773 MGESQKTENN

-797 ITKAD
+797 ITEAD

-832 IGPFSSIKLQVI
+832 IGPFSSIKLQII

-850 GDVHAEFEITFDNPN
+850 GDVHAEFEIAFDNPN

-877 VDVPVWVPN
+877 VDVPVWVLN

-973 MTIMIADKTKPI
+973 MTIMIADKTKPV

-1040 VDIQPSDGFG
+1040 VEIQPSDGFG
-1050 TLLPLESLN
+1050 ILLPLESLN

-1127 VSLNRFTHA
+1127 VSLNCFTHA

-1197 VQMLCRED
+1197 VQMLCRAD
-1205 AQRTMLKKIH
+1205 AKRTMLKKIC

-1239 AFRQPLR
+1239 ALRQPLR

-1272 EYIAAQYSLIRNFTG
+1272 EYIAAQYSLTRNFTG

-1332 VVVTSNNGKNIVNF
+1332 VVVTSNNGKNIINF
-1346 GEVAVGHRIIKR
+1346 GEVAVGHRVIKR
-1358 ITIQNISQEQ
+1358 ITIQSISQEQ

-1384 VSPVGTLEPGENQFL
+1384 VNPVGTLEPGENQFL
-1399 FISFCPNESKLFFE
+1399 FISFCPNESKL
-1413 TLDIRSIKATLT
+1413 
-1425 LSIIG
+1425 
-1430 HGVAPSIACS
+1430 
-1440 VEGEVLDMGY
+1440 
-1450 VIAKE
+1450 
-1455 KVTSTFKIQNTSTL
+1455 
-1469 PLRYSI
+1469 
-1475 KLESL
+1475 
-1480 SQTRD
+1480 
-1485 KEQQRLPFF
+1485 
-1494 ITSPPGRTDF
+1494 SPPRLVARTD
-1504 VGTQNY
+1504 
-1510 SGLSVFNIFPVEGVI
+1510 
-1525 EPGKSQDFTVTFSP
+1525 
-1539 DHESLYYSD
+1539 
-1548 CLKVVL
+1548 
-1554 FGKEIAR
+1554 
-1561 EIWLKGAA
+1561 
-1569 RNHMMFVE
+1569 
-1577 GGDPLDVPLE
+1577 
-1587 SLART
+1587 
-1592 SPMSEEAAKG
+1592 
-1602 ELEEPAKS
+1602 
-1610 LLLSL
+1610 
-1615 EYIQAETSGTPAV
+1615 PAV
-1628 RELKIGA
+1628 RVPLK
-1635 IRTAQ
+1635 TA
-1640 FASKKNVEF
+1640 
-1649 SLDSLPVLQQ
+1649 
-1659 KGFTIEPVKGT
+1659 
-1670 VDRGQIKCI
+1670 C
-1679 SVSWVPPADFD
+1679 VPPS
-1690 PDHPLMAA
+1690 L
-1698 AVLTLKGDIKESY
+1698 
-1711 KVLFIARVVCT
+1711 RVP

>member
-1 MTLLGELNSIKR
+1 MAELVTSPLWASVSGPGSKWPVCMGHLPCCGQEMSTRVSVKLGHNTRKSGTELQAGGR
-13 IASMEDIEFFDICE
+13 DE
-27 KEQTA
+27 
-32 ATPFLEQEK
+32 L
-41 DDDDSV
+41 
-47 TDQFW
+47 
-52 NVANQ
+52 
-57 PNGKGH
+57 G
-63 KIGEESE
+63 
-70 EENKIRSKDAS
+70 S
-81 EGVGED
+81 EGGVWG
-87 SDSSGEIQERHMNNG
+87 SQQGKVWNRPKQ
-102 NNNNNKTMKY
+102 
-112 ADRVQMLNLR
+112 VVCF
-122 RNLNQLDNIAKEKD
+122 NIHYFIFFLFKFN
-136 LTIEKAREEL
+136 
-146 SACQLR
+146 S
-152 IEMLTKER
+152 
-160 ECTET
+160 
-165 KIEEEKEAGNTA
+165 A

-223 FGSLRELLEQDEEEL
+223 FGSLREQLEQDEEEL

-263 QQVGKKKEM
+263 QQVGKNKQCHLQE
-272 EAWEAYER
+272 EGLATLTITVCQVSHFNAECFTAGHEPER
-280 RHQKVV
+280 LYST
-286 EDAHRNHEKAVQ
+286 N
-298 FLKKS
+298 
-303 MSRIRQKEA
+303 RIRQKEA

-330 SLKNNITSNRE
+330 SLKNSITSNRE

-413 EACVEKQ
+413 EAYEEKQ
-420 KKHQARAEAL
+420 KKHQAQAEAL

-440 QWRIKTWQYIENAY
+440 QWRIKTWQYIENAC
-454 EDPAGAVLQ
+454 EDP
-463 KSWCTPSACSLVD
+463 KSWRTPSACSLVD
-476 DKSSSVVDFSE
+476 DKSNSVVDFSE

-501 ANETLVEPEFTGL
+501 ANETLAEPEFTGL
-514 WSQECNLYK
+514 WSQEY
-523 MPKDETDPKP
+523 ETDPKP

-661 SIPLKCTIKRCVLAL
+661 SIPLKCTTKRCVLAL

-710 QTSAGDNGTCTTAK
+710 QTSVGDNGTCTTAK

-729 MVSPALDG
+729 MVELVTQAQH
-737 ITSEEKAS
+737 
-745 SSPVESSLYENKEQ
+745 PVCL
-759 VSPVHTEEVRQTYM
+759 
-773 LGESQKTENN
+773 L
-783 LGSSHVEQLSQDAL
+783 EQLSQDAL

-832 IGPFSSIKLQVI
+832 IGPFSSIKLQII

-850 GDVHAEFEITFDNPN
+850 GDVRAEFEITFDNPN

-907 SRAKAALRLKFE
+907 TKAALRLKFE

-1040 VDIQPSDGFG
+1040 VEIQPSDGFG

-1075 LTCKSEINRQF
+1075 LICKSEINRQF

-1179 IQVYFR
+1179 IQVYFK

-1215 ESEMQKRKDETVA
+1215 ESEMQVRTVKNQCAHSQRK
-1228 GKKDGKKPSFA
+1228 
-1239 AFRQPLR
+1239 
-1246 VRSSKH
+1246 
-1252 AAASSGFEPPKPEEI
+1252 I
-1267 KTNSE
+1267 NSE

-1299 SGDIDEKIGS
+1299 SGDTDEKIGS
-1309 ENLKYSPY
+1309 EHLKYSPY

-1332 VVVTSNNGKNIVNF
+1332 VVITSNNGKNIVNF

-1399 FISFCPNESKLFFE
+1399 SISFCPNESKLFFE

-1485 KEQQRLPFF
+1485 KKQQRLPFF

-1510 SGLSVFNIFPVEGVI
+1510 SGLSVFNVFPVEGVI
-1525 EPGKSQDFTVTFSP
+1525 EPGKSQDFTITFSP

-1587 SLART
+1587 SLAIT

-1640 FASKKNVEF
+1640 FASKK
-1649 SLDSLPVLQQ
+1649 
-1659 KGFTIEPVKGT
+1659 
-1670 VDRGQIKCI
+1670 
-1679 SVSWVPPADFD
+1679 
-1690 PDHPLMAA
+1690 PDHPLMVA

>member
-1 MTLLGELNSIKR
+1 
-13 IASMEDIEFFDICE
+13 
-27 KEQTA
+27 
-32 ATPFLEQEK
+32 
-41 DDDDSV
+41 
-47 TDQFW
+47 
-52 NVANQ
+52 
-57 PNGKGH
+57 
-63 KIGEESE
+63 
-70 EENKIRSKDAS
+70 
-81 EGVGED
+81 
-87 SDSSGEIQERHMNNG
+87 MNNG

-112 ADRVQMLNLR
+112 ADRVQILNLR

-190 AELGNEKDLE
+190 AELGHEKELE
-200 SKIAL
+200 LKIAS

-223 FGSLRELLEQDEEEL
+223 FGSLRDQLEQDEEEL

-249 IQKEKTAAQLAERK
+249 IQKEKTAARLAERK
-263 QQVGKKKEM
+263 QQVGKRKEM
-272 EAWEAYER
+272 EACEAYER

-341 TLRTLQVRDK
+341 TLQTLQVRDK

-357 KKQEMKMRGAI
+357 KKQEVKMRGAI
-368 LAEGGNVTKEIF
+368 LAEGGDITKEIF

-413 EACVEKQ
+413 EAYVEKQ

-430 RSQGKLPDSL
+430 RSQGKLQDSL
-440 QWRIKTWQYIENAY
+440 QWRIKTWQYIENAC
-454 EDPAGAVLQ
+454 EDPAAAVLQ
-463 KSWCTPSACSLVD
+463 KSWRTPSACSLVD
-476 DKSSSVVDFSE
+476 DKSSSVMDFSE
-487 KALQDTIHE
+487 TALQDTSHE

-501 ANETLVEPEFTGL
+501 ANETLAEPEFTGL

-523 MPKDETDPKP
+523 VPKDETDPKP

-548 EKLRSGIIRKQVVSG
+548 EKLRSGIIRKQVVSD

-612 HLKDFINIHFDPP
+612 HLKDFINIQFDPP

-661 SIPLKCTIKRCVLAL
+661 SIPLKCTTKRCVLAL

-710 QTSAGDNGTCTTAK
+710 QTSVGDNGTCTTAK
-724 SSLER
+724 YSLER
-729 MVSPALDG
+729 MVIPALDG

-745 SSPVESSLYENKEQ
+745 SSPVESSIYENKEQ
-759 VSPVHTEEVRQTYM
+759 VSPVHIEEVRQTCM
-773 LGESQKTENN
+773 MGESQKTENN

-797 ITKAD
+797 ITEAD

-832 IGPFSSIKLQVI
+832 IGPFSSIKLQII

-850 GDVHAEFEITFDNPN
+850 GDVHAEFEIAFDNPN

-877 VDVPVWVPN
+877 VDVPVWVLN

-973 MTIMIADKTKPI
+973 MTIMIADKTKPV

-1040 VDIQPSDGFG
+1040 VEIQPSDGFG
-1050 TLLPLESLN
+1050 ILLPLESLN

-1127 VSLNRFTHA
+1127 VSLNCFTHA

-1197 VQMLCRED
+1197 VQMLCRAD
-1205 AQRTMLKKIH
+1205 AKRTMLKKIC

-1239 AFRQPLR
+1239 ALRQPLR

-1272 EYIAAQYSLIRNFTG
+1272 EYIAAQYSLTRNFTG

-1332 VVVTSNNGKNIVNF
+1332 VVVTSNNGKNIINF
-1346 GEVAVGHRIIKR
+1346 GEVAVGHRVIKR
-1358 ITIQNISQEQ
+1358 ITIQSISQEQ

-1384 VSPVGTLEPGENQFL
+1384 VNPVGTLEPGENQFL

-1413 TLDIRSIKATLT
+1413 TLDIRSIKGTLT

-1430 HGVAPSIACS
+1430 QGVAPSIACS
-1440 VEGEVLDMGY
+1440 VEGDMLDMGY

-1494 ITSPPGRTDF
+1494 IMSPPGRTDF

-1525 EPGKSQDFTVTFSP
+1525 EPGKSQVFTVTFSP

-1587 SLART
+1587 SLAIT

-1640 FASKKNVEF
+1640 FASKKSVEF

-1690 PDHPLMAA
+1690 PDHPLMVA

>member
-1 MTLLGELNSIKR
+1 
-13 IASMEDIEFFDICE
+13 MEDIEFFDVCE
-27 KEQTA
+27 KEETA

-52 NVANQ
+52 NMANQ
-57 PNGKGH
+57 QNGKGH

-70 EENKIRSKDAS
+70 EEDKIRSKDAS

-87 SDSSGEIQERHMNNG
+87 NDSSGEIQERHMNNG

-112 ADRVQMLNLR
+112 ADRVQILNLR

-190 AELGNEKDLE
+190 AELGHEKELE
-200 SKIAL
+200 LKIAS

-223 FGSLRELLEQDEEEL
+223 FGSLRDQLEQDEEEL

-249 IQKEKTAAQLAERK
+249 IQKEKTAARLAERK
-263 QQVGKKKEM
+263 QQVGKRKEM
-272 EAWEAYER
+272 EACEAYER

-341 TLRTLQVRDK
+341 TLQTLQVRDK

-357 KKQEMKMRGAI
+357 KKQEVKMRGAI
-368 LAEGGNVTKEIF
+368 LAEGGDITKEIF

-413 EACVEKQ
+413 EAYVEKQ

-430 RSQGKLPDSL
+430 RSQGKLQDSL
-440 QWRIKTWQYIENAY
+440 QWRIKTWQYIENAC
-454 EDPAGAVLQ
+454 EDPAAAVLQ
-463 KSWCTPSACSLVD
+463 KSWRTPSACSLVD
-476 DKSSSVVDFSE
+476 DKSSSVMDFSE
-487 KALQDTIHE
+487 TALQDTSHE

-501 ANETLVEPEFTGL
+501 ANETLAEPEFTGL

-523 MPKDETDPKP
+523 VPKDETDPKP

-548 EKLRSGIIRKQVVSG
+548 EKLRSGIIRKQVVSD

-612 HLKDFINIHFDPP
+612 HLKDFINIQFDPP

-661 SIPLKCTIKRCVLAL
+661 SIPLKCTTKRCVLAL

-710 QTSAGDNGTCTTAK
+710 QTSVGDNGTCTTAK
-724 SSLER
+724 YSLER
-729 MVSPALDG
+729 MVIPALDG

-745 SSPVESSLYENKEQ
+745 SSPVESSIYENKEQ
-759 VSPVHTEEVRQTYM
+759 VSPVHIEEVRQTCM
-773 LGESQKTENN
+773 MGESQKTENN

-797 ITKAD
+797 ITEAD

-832 IGPFSSIKLQVI
+832 IGPFSSIKLQII

-850 GDVHAEFEITFDNPN
+850 GDVHAEFEIAFDNPN

-877 VDVPVWVPN
+877 VDVPVWVLN

-973 MTIMIADKTKPI
+973 MTIMIADKTKPV

-1040 VDIQPSDGFG
+1040 VEIQPSDGFG
-1050 TLLPLESLN
+1050 ILLPLESLN

-1127 VSLNRFTHA
+1127 VSLNCFTHA

-1197 VQMLCRED
+1197 VQMLCRAD
-1205 AQRTMLKKIH
+1205 AKRTMLKKIC

-1239 AFRQPLR
+1239 ALRQPLR

-1272 EYIAAQYSLIRNFTG
+1272 EYIAAQYSLTRNFTG

-1332 VVVTSNNGKNIVNF
+1332 VVVTSNNGKNIINF
-1346 GEVAVGHRIIKR
+1346 GEVAVGHRVIKR
-1358 ITIQNISQEQ
+1358 ITIQSISQEQ

-1384 VSPVGTLEPGENQFL
+1384 VNPVGTLEPGENQFL

-1413 TLDIRSIKATLT
+1413 TLDIRSIKGTLT

-1430 HGVAPSIACS
+1430 QGVAPSIACS
-1440 VEGEVLDMGY
+1440 VEGDMLDMGY

-1494 ITSPPGRTDF
+1494 IMSPPGRTDF

-1525 EPGKSQDFTVTFSP
+1525 EPGKSQVFTVTFSP

-1554 FGKEIAR
+1554 FGKSSC
-1561 EIWLKGAA
+1561 
-1569 RNHMMFVE
+1569 
-1577 GGDPLDVPLE
+1577 P
-1587 SLART
+1587 T
-1592 SPMSEEAAKG
+1592 
-1602 ELEEPAKS
+1602 
-1610 LLLSL
+1610 
-1615 EYIQAETSGTPAV
+1615 
-1628 RELKIGA
+1628 
-1635 IRTAQ
+1635 
-1640 FASKKNVEF
+1640 
-1649 SLDSLPVLQQ
+1649 
-1659 KGFTIEPVKGT
+1659 
-1670 VDRGQIKCI
+1670 
-1679 SVSWVPPADFD
+1679 
-1690 PDHPLMAA
+1690 
-1698 AVLTLKGDIKESY
+1698 
-1711 KVLFIARVVCT
+1711 

>member
-1 MTLLGELNSIKR
+1 HKPMATLELFVHQDRRTMPSR
-13 IASMEDIEFFDICE
+13 
-27 KEQTA
+27 
-32 ATPFLEQEK
+32 FLF
-41 DDDDSV
+41 V
-47 TDQFW
+47 FC
-52 NVANQ
+52 
-57 PNGKGH
+57 
-63 KIGEESE
+63 
-70 EENKIRSKDAS
+70 R
-81 EGVGED
+81 
-87 SDSSGEIQERHMNNG
+87 
-102 NNNNNKTMKY
+102 
-112 ADRVQMLNLR
+112 
-122 RNLNQLDNIAKEKD
+122 
-136 LTIEKAREEL
+136 
-146 SACQLR
+146 
-152 IEMLTKER
+152 
-160 ECTET
+160 
-165 KIEEEKEAGNTA
+165 
-177 AIFRL
+177 
-182 QAMHRRLC
+182 
-190 AELGNEKDLE
+190 
-200 SKIAL
+200 
-205 MLKENVY
+205 
-212 EMWQI
+212 
-217 EIEQGK
+217 
-223 FGSLRELLEQDEEEL
+223 
-238 ERQCKERAEQR
+238 
-249 IQKEKTAAQLAERK
+249 
-263 QQVGKKKEM
+263 KEM
-272 EAWEAYER
+272 EACEAYER

-312 KEELKTQEH
+312 KEELKTQKH

-357 KKQEMKMRGAI
+357 KKQEMKMTGAI
-368 LAEGGNVTKEIF
+368 LAEGGDVTKEIF

-413 EACVEKQ
+413 EAYVEKQ

-430 RSQGKLPDSL
+430 RSQGKLQDSL
-440 QWRIKTWQYIENAY
+440 QWRIKTWQYIENAC
-454 EDPAGAVLQ
+454 EDP
-463 KSWCTPSACSLVD
+463 KSWRTPSACSLVD

-487 KALQDTIHE
+487 KALQDTSYE

-501 ANETLVEPEFTGL
+501 ANETLAEPEFTGL
-514 WSQECNLYK
+514 WSQEY
-523 MPKDETDPKP
+523 ETDPKP
-533 LGASKMERKIFTENL
+533 LGASKMEKKIFTENL

-612 HLKDFINIHFDPP
+612 HLKDFINIQFDPP

-635 VVVTFKPMINEVLEG
+635 VVVTFKPMINEFLEG

-661 SIPLKCTIKRCVLAL
+661 SIPLKCTTKRCVLAL

-710 QTSAGDNGTCTTAK
+710 QTSAEFSALAVKEKHLFTCNQ
-724 SSLER
+724 
-729 MVSPALDG
+729 
-737 ITSEEKAS
+737 
-745 SSPVESSLYENKEQ
+745 YEM
-759 VSPVHTEEVRQTYM
+759 SIF
-773 LGESQKTENN
+773 L
-783 LGSSHVEQLSQDAL
+783 SHFFEHSH
-797 ITKAD
+797 
-802 LEAENAQSPA
+802 S
-812 EPPPE
+812 
-817 EEPIEITLG
+817 
-826 KVTEGE
+826 VTEGE
-832 IGPFSSIKLQVI
+832 VGPFSSIKLQII

-850 GDVHAEFEITFDNPN
+850 GDVHAEFEIAFDNPN

-871 SVIGVS
+871 AVIGVS

-907 SRAKAALRLKFE
+907 TKAALRLKFE

-958 AGKYFDTETRVLEVP
+958 AGKYFDRETRVLEVP
-973 MTIMIADKTKPI
+973 MTIMIADKTKPV

-1040 VDIQPSDGFG
+1040 VEIQPSDGFG
-1050 TLLPLESLN
+1050 ILLPLESLN

-1065 ANKAKEYSFE
+1065 ASKAKEYSFE

-1127 VSLNRFTHA
+1127 VSLNCFTHA

-1197 VQMLCRED
+1197 VQMLCRAD
-1205 AQRTMLKKIH
+1205 AKRTMLKKIH
-1215 ESEMQKRKDETVA
+1215 ESEMQVRTVKNQYTHSQ
-1228 GKKDGKKPSFA
+1228 KKINLISTA
-1239 AFRQPLR
+1239 L
-1246 VRSSKH
+1246 
-1252 AAASSGFEPPKPEEI
+1252 
-1267 KTNSE
+1267 T
-1272 EYIAAQYSLIRNFTG
+1272 YLYSLIRNFTG
-1287 KFERYIIPCFVA
+1287 TFERYIIPCFVA
-1299 SGDIDEKIGS
+1299 SGDIDEKKGS

-1346 GEVAVGHRIIKR
+1346 GEVAVGHRVIKR

-1430 HGVAPSIACS
+1430 QGVAPSIACS

-1494 ITSPPGRTDF
+1494 ITSPPGWTDF

-1539 DHESLYYSD
+1539 DHASLYYSD

-1587 SLART
+1587 SLAIT

-1615 EYIQAETSGTPAV
+1615 EYIQGETSGTPAV

-1640 FASKKNVEF
+1640 FASKK
-1649 SLDSLPVLQQ
+1649 
-1659 KGFTIEPVKGT
+1659 
-1670 VDRGQIKCI
+1670 
-1679 SVSWVPPADFD
+1679 
-1690 PDHPLMAA
+1690 PDHPLMVA

-1711 KVLFIARVVCT
+1711 KVLFIARAVCT

>member
-1 MTLLGELNSIKR
+1 
-13 IASMEDIEFFDICE
+13 
-27 KEQTA
+27 
-32 ATPFLEQEK
+32 
-41 DDDDSV
+41 
-47 TDQFW
+47 
-52 NVANQ
+52 
-57 PNGKGH
+57 
-63 KIGEESE
+63 
-70 EENKIRSKDAS
+70 
-81 EGVGED
+81 
-87 SDSSGEIQERHMNNG
+87 
-102 NNNNNKTMKY
+102 
-112 ADRVQMLNLR
+112 
-122 RNLNQLDNIAKEKD
+122 
-136 LTIEKAREEL
+136 
-146 SACQLR
+146 
-152 IEMLTKER
+152 
-160 ECTET
+160 
-165 KIEEEKEAGNTA
+165 
-177 AIFRL
+177 
-182 QAMHRRLC
+182 MHRRLC
-190 AELGNEKDLE
+190 AELGNEKYLE

-212 EMWQI
+212 DMWQI
-217 EIEQGK
+217 EIEQEK
-223 FGSLRELLEQDEEEL
+223 FGSLREQLEQDEEEL

-249 IQKEKTAAQLAERK
+249 IQKEKAVARLAERK

-272 EAWEAYER
+272 EAWEEYER
-280 RHQKVV
+280 RHQKEV
-286 EDAHRNHEKAVQ
+286 EDAHRNREKAVQ

-303 MSRIRQKEA
+303 MSRVRQKEA
-312 KEELKTQEH
+312 KEELKTWEH

-341 TLRTLQVRDK
+341 KLRALQVRDR

-357 KKQEMKMRGAI
+357 KKQELKMRAAI
-368 LAEGGNVTKEIF
+368 VAEGGDVTKEIF
-380 LHKQRVELERQKQ
+380 LHKQCVELERQKQ
-393 EFTEQQKSRKIE
+393 EFTEQQKSKKIE
-405 IVARILQE
+405 IIAQILEE
-413 EACVEKQ
+413 EAYA
-420 KKHQARAEAL
+420 KKHQARANTL
-430 RSQGKLPDSL
+430 RSRGKLPDSL
-440 QWRIKTWQYIENAY
+440 RWRIKTWQYIENAC
-454 EDPAGAVLQ
+454 EDPATAVLQ
-463 KSWCTPSACSLVD
+463 KSWRTPSACSSVD
-476 DKSSSVVDFSE
+476 DKSSSVADFSE
-487 KALQDTIHE
+487 KASQDSIHE
-496 NDDEE
+496 NDEEDDEE
-501 ANETLVEPEFTGL
+501 ANKTLVKPEFTGL
-514 WSQECNLYK
+514 WSQDCNLYK
-523 MPKDETDPKP
+523 VPKDETDPKP

-548 EKLRSGIIRKQVVSG
+548 EKLRSGIIHKQVVSG

-582 FDVGKTYK
+582 FDVGRTYK

-612 HLKDFINIHFDPP
+612 HLKDFISIHFDPP

-695 IILTNRGALGTRFKL
+695 IILTNQGALGTRFKL
-710 QTSAGDNGTCTTAK
+710 QTSAGDNGTHTAVK
-724 SSLER
+724 SSLEK
-729 MVSPALDG
+729 MVNPALNG
-737 ITSEEKAS
+737 IISEEKAS
-745 SSPVESSLYENKEQ
+745 SSPAESSISENKDQ
-759 VSPVHTEEVRQTYM
+759 VSPVHTEEVTQHIS
-773 LGESQKTENN
+773 LPESQKTETS
-783 LGSSHVEQLSQDAL
+783 LGSSHVEQHSRDTLNVE
-797 ITKAD
+797 AD
-802 LEAENAQSPA
+802 LEAEKAQSPS
-812 EPPPE
+812 EPPSEGPV
-817 EEPIEITLG
+817 EITLG

-832 IGPFSSIKLQVI
+832 IGPFSSVKLQII
-844 FTPSVP
+844 FTPSIP
-850 GDVHAEFEITFDNPN
+850 GDVHAEFEIAFDNPD

-871 SVIGVS
+871 CVIGVS
-877 VDVPVWVPN
+877 VDVPVWVTN

-893 CMYDRLYQDCIIIR
+893 CMYDRLYQDSVIIR

-936 IQAQSSFSVQLKFL
+936 IQALSTFSVQLKFL

-958 AGKYFDTETRVLEVP
+958 AEKYFDTETRVLEVP
-973 MTIMIADKTKPI
+973 MTITVADKTKPV

-1003 EVNFGYCTIYE
+1003 EVNFGYCTICE

-1040 VDIQPSDGFG
+1040 VEIQPSDGFG
-1050 TLLPLESLN
+1050 MLLPLESLK

-1120 LYVINAH
+1120 LYVVNSH

-1141 KGEIA
+1141 NGETA

-1156 VPEDSPVTIMP
+1156 VPEESPVTIMP

-1197 VQMLCRED
+1197 VQMLCRAD
-1205 AQRTMLKKIH
+1205 TQRTMLKKIR
-1215 ESEMQKRKDETVA
+1215 ESDMQKRKDETLS
-1228 GKKDGKKPSFA
+1228 GKKDGKKSSFA
-1239 AFRQPLR
+1239 IFRQPSR
-1246 VRSSKH
+1246 VRGSKH
-1252 AAASSGFEPPKPEEI
+1252 GANSAFEPPKPEEI

-1299 SGDIDEKIGS
+1299 SGDIDEKKGS
-1309 ENLKYSPY
+1309 ENLKYSPH

-1332 VVVTSNNGKNIVNF
+1332 VVVTSNNGKNIINF
-1346 GEVAVGHRIIKR
+1346 GEVAVGHRLIKQ
-1358 ITIQNISQEQ
+1358 ITVQNISQEQ

-1384 VSPVGTLEPGENQFL
+1384 VSPVGTVEPGENQFL
-1399 FISFCPNESKLFFE
+1399 FISFCPNESKVFFE

-1425 LSIIG
+1425 LSIVG
-1430 HGVAPSIACS
+1430 QGVAPSIACS
-1440 VEGEVLDMGY
+1440 VDGEVLNMGY

-1455 KVTSTFKIQNTSTL
+1455 KVSSTFKIQNTSTL
-1469 PLRYSI
+1469 PLQYSI
-1475 KLESL
+1475 KLASL
-1480 SQTRD
+1480 SLTREQ
-1485 KEQQRLPFF
+1485 EQQRLPFF
-1494 ITSPPGRTDF
+1494 ITSSPGRTDS

-1510 SGLSVFNIFPVEGVI
+1510 SGLSVFSVFPVEGVI
-1525 EPGKSQDFTVTFSP
+1525 EPGKYQDFTVTFSP
-1539 DHESLYYSD
+1539 DHESLYYCD

-1561 EIWLKGAA
+1561 VIWLKGAA

-1577 GGDPLDVPLE
+1577 GGDPLDVPIE
-1587 SLART
+1587 SLAVT
-1592 SPMSEEAAKG
+1592 SPMSEDAVKG
-1602 ELEEPAKS
+1602 EQEESAKS
-1610 LLLSL
+1610 ILLSL

-1640 FASKKNVEF
+1640 FVSKKNVEF
-1649 SLDSLPVLQQ
+1649 SLDNLPLLQQ

-1670 VDRGQIKCI
+1670 VDRGQIKSI

-1690 PDHPLMAA
+1690 PDHPLMVAA
-1698 AVLTLKGDIKESY
+1698 ILTLKGDIKESY
-1711 KVLFIARVVCT
+1711 KVLFIARVVST

>member
-1 MTLLGELNSIKR
+1 MVRCRQTLEPIYHVELTG
-13 IASMEDIEFFDICE
+13 IC
-27 KEQTA
+27 K
-32 ATPFLEQEK
+32 
-41 DDDDSV
+41 
-47 TDQFW
+47 
-52 NVANQ
+52 
-57 PNGKGH
+57 
-63 KIGEESE
+63 
-70 EENKIRSKDAS
+70 
-81 EGVGED
+81 
-87 SDSSGEIQERHMNNG
+87 EIQERHMNNG

-112 ADRVQMLNLR
+112 ADRVQILNLR

-190 AELGNEKDLE
+190 AELGHEKELE
-200 SKIAL
+200 LKIAS

-223 FGSLRELLEQDEEEL
+223 FGSLRDQLEQDEEEL

-249 IQKEKTAAQLAERK
+249 IQKEKTAARLAERK
-263 QQVGKKKEM
+263 QQVGKRKEM
-272 EAWEAYER
+272 EACEAYER

-341 TLRTLQVRDK
+341 TLQTLQVRDK

-357 KKQEMKMRGAI
+357 KKQEVKMRGAI
-368 LAEGGNVTKEIF
+368 LAEGGDITKEIF

-413 EACVEKQ
+413 EAYVEKQ

-430 RSQGKLPDSL
+430 RSQGKLQDSL
-440 QWRIKTWQYIENAY
+440 QWRIKTWQYIENAC
-454 EDPAGAVLQ
+454 EDPAAAVLQ
-463 KSWCTPSACSLVD
+463 KSWRTPSACSLVD
-476 DKSSSVVDFSE
+476 DKSSSVMDFSE
-487 KALQDTIHE
+487 TALQDTSHE

-501 ANETLVEPEFTGL
+501 ANETLAEPEFTGL

-523 MPKDETDPKP
+523 VPKDETDPKP

-548 EKLRSGIIRKQVVSG
+548 EKLRSGIIRKQVVSD

-612 HLKDFINIHFDPP
+612 HLKDFINIQFDPP

-661 SIPLKCTIKRCVLAL
+661 SIPLKCTTKRCVLAL

-710 QTSAGDNGTCTTAK
+710 QTSVGDNGTCTTAK
-724 SSLER
+724 YSLER
-729 MVSPALDG
+729 MVIPALDG

-745 SSPVESSLYENKEQ
+745 SSPVESSIYENKEQ
-759 VSPVHTEEVRQTYM
+759 VSPVHIEEVRQTCM
-773 LGESQKTENN
+773 MGESQKTENN

-797 ITKAD
+797 ITEAD

-832 IGPFSSIKLQVI
+832 IGPFSSIKLQII

-850 GDVHAEFEITFDNPN
+850 GDVHAEFEIAFDNPN

-877 VDVPVWVPN
+877 VDVPVWVLN

-973 MTIMIADKTKPI
+973 MTIMIADKTKPV

-1040 VDIQPSDGFG
+1040 VEIQPSDGFG
-1050 TLLPLESLN
+1050 ILLPLESLN

-1127 VSLNRFTHA
+1127 VSLNCFTHA

-1197 VQMLCRED
+1197 VQMLCRAD
-1205 AQRTMLKKIH
+1205 AKRTMLKKIC

-1239 AFRQPLR
+1239 ALRQPLR

-1272 EYIAAQYSLIRNFTG
+1272 EYIAAQYSLTRNFTG

-1332 VVVTSNNGKNIVNF
+1332 VVVTSNNGKNIINF
-1346 GEVAVGHRIIKR
+1346 GEVAVGHRVIKR
-1358 ITIQNISQEQ
+1358 ITIQSISQEQ

-1384 VSPVGTLEPGENQFL
+1384 VNPVGTLEPGENQFL

-1413 TLDIRSIKATLT
+1413 TLDIRSIKGTLT

-1430 HGVAPSIACS
+1430 QGVAPSIACS
-1440 VEGEVLDMGY
+1440 VEGDMLDMGY

-1494 ITSPPGRTDF
+1494 IMSPPGRTDF

-1525 EPGKSQDFTVTFSP
+1525 EPGKSQVFTVTFSP

-1587 SLART
+1587 SLAIT

-1640 FASKKNVEF
+1640 FASKKSVEF

-1690 PDHPLMAA
+1690 PDHPLMVA

>member
-1 MTLLGELNSIKR
+1 
-13 IASMEDIEFFDICE
+13 MEDIEFFDICE

-32 ATPFLEQEK
+32 AIPFLEQEK

-112 ADRVQMLNLR
+112 ADRVQILNLR

-223 FGSLRELLEQDEEEL
+223 FGSLRELLEQEEEEL

-272 EAWEAYER
+272 EAWEVYER

-893 CMYDRLYQDCIIIR
+893 CIYDRLYQDCIIIR

-973 MTIMIADKTKPI
+973 MTIMIADK
-985 EFIVHA
+985 
-991 IVTTSDL
+991 
-998 EISPA
+998 
-1003 EVNFGYCTIYE
+1003 
-1014 AVQTTIT
+1014 
-1021 LTNKSILPQEFG
+1021 
-1033 FVGLPEF
+1033 F

-1299 SGDIDEKIGS
+1299 SGDTDEKIGS

-1587 SLART
+1587 SLAIT

-1690 PDHPLMAA
+1690 PDHPLMVA

>member
-1 MTLLGELNSIKR
+1 MDTLGAIIERHYININYWNSKTNVSALWHLNCFWNFLLCKVLTLLFLFFPLFKCNS
-13 IASMEDIEFFDICE
+13 
-27 KEQTA
+27 A
-32 ATPFLEQEK
+32 A
-41 DDDDSV
+41 V
-47 TDQFW
+47 
-52 NVANQ
+52 
-57 PNGKGH
+57 
-63 KIGEESE
+63 
-70 EENKIRSKDAS
+70 
-81 EGVGED
+81 
-87 SDSSGEIQERHMNNG
+87 
-102 NNNNNKTMKY
+102 
-112 ADRVQMLNLR
+112 
-122 RNLNQLDNIAKEKD
+122 
-136 LTIEKAREEL
+136 
-146 SACQLR
+146 
-152 IEMLTKER
+152 
-160 ECTET
+160 
-165 KIEEEKEAGNTA
+165 
-177 AIFRL
+177 FRL

-190 AELGNEKDLE
+190 DELGNEKDLE

-205 MLKENVY
+205 MLKENVRI
-212 EMWQI
+212 MLI
-217 EIEQGK
+217 R
-223 FGSLRELLEQDEEEL
+223 FLFVFCR
-238 ERQCKERAEQR
+238 KE
-249 IQKEKTAAQLAERK
+249 T
-263 QQVGKKKEM
+263 

-298 FLKKS
+298 FLKRS
-303 MSRIRQKEA
+303 TSRIRQKKA

-357 KKQEMKMRGAI
+357 KKQEMKMSGAI
-368 LAEGGNVTKEIF
+368 LAEGGDVTKEIF

-405 IVARILQE
+405 IVARIFQE
-413 EACVEKQ
+413 EAYVEKQ
-420 KKHQARAEAL
+420 RKHQARAEAP
-430 RSQGKLPDSL
+430 RSQGKLQDSL
-440 QWRIKTWQYIENAY
+440 RWRIKTWQYIENAC
-454 EDPAGAVLQ
+454 EDP
-463 KSWCTPSACSLVD
+463 KSWRTPSACSLVD

-501 ANETLVEPEFTGL
+501 ANET
-514 WSQECNLYK
+514 
-523 MPKDETDPKP
+523 DPKP
-533 LGASKMERKIFTENL
+533 LGASKMERKIFTQNL
-548 EKLRSGIIRKQVVSG
+548 EKLRSGIIHKQVVSG

-661 SIPLKCTIKRCVLAL
+661 SISLKCTTKRCVLAL
-676 DKELIDFGTHVVGE
+676 DKELIDFGTHVVGD

-695 IILTNRGALGTRFKL
+695 IILTNSGALGTRFKL
-710 QTSAGDNGTCTTAK
+710 QTSAGDNGTCTTVK

-729 MVSPALDG
+729 MVALDG

-745 SSPVESSLYENKEQ
+745 SSLVESSIYENKEQ
-759 VSPVHTEEVRQTYM
+759 VSPVHTEEVT
-773 LGESQKTENN
+773 LHTSLPESQKTESN
-783 LGSSHVEQLSQDAL
+783 LGSSH
-797 ITKAD
+797 I
-802 LEAENAQSPA
+802 
-812 EPPPE
+812 
-817 EEPIEITLG
+817 
-826 KVTEGE
+826 EGE
-832 IGPFSSIKLQVI
+832 IGPFSSIKLQII
-844 FTPSVP
+844 FTPSIP
-850 GDVHAEFEITFDNPN
+850 GDVRAEFEITFDNPN

-871 SVIGVS
+871 CVIGIS

-893 CMYDRLYQDCIIIR
+893 CMYDRLYQDCIVIR
-907 SRAKAALRLKFE
+907 TKAALRLKFE

-998 EISPA
+998 EISPV

-1040 VDIQPSDGFG
+1040 VEIQPSDGFG
-1050 TLLPLESLN
+1050 ILLPLESLN

-1197 VQMLCRED
+1197 VQMLCSAD
-1205 AQRTMLKKIH
+1205 AQRTMLKKIR
-1215 ESEMQKRKDETVA
+1215 ESEMQ
-1228 GKKDGKKPSFA
+1228 
-1239 AFRQPLR
+1239 
-1246 VRSSKH
+1246 VRTTHIFELSS
-1252 AAASSGFEPPKPEEI
+1252 
-1267 KTNSE
+1267 SE

-1299 SGDIDEKIGS
+1299 SGDIDEKRRS

-1332 VVVTSNNGKNIVNF
+1332 VVVTSENGKNIINF

-1384 VSPVGTLEPGENQFL
+1384 ISPVGTLEPGENQFL

-1455 KVTSTFKIQNTSTL
+1455 KVTSTFRIQNTSTL

-1485 KEQQRLPFF
+1485 KEQQKLPFF

-1554 FGKEIAR
+1554 FAR
-1561 EIWLKGAA
+1561 VIWLKGAA

-1577 GGDPLDVPLE
+1577 GGDPLDVPME
-1587 SLART
+1587 SLAIT

-1602 ELEEPAKS
+1602 ELEETAKS

-1615 EYIQAETSGTPAV
+1615 EYIQAETSGTPVV

-1640 FASKKNVEF
+1640 FASKK
-1649 SLDSLPVLQQ
+1649 
-1659 KGFTIEPVKGT
+1659 
-1670 VDRGQIKCI
+1670 
-1679 SVSWVPPADFD
+1679 
-1690 PDHPLMAA
+1690 PDHPLMVA

>member
-1 MTLLGELNSIKR
+1 
-13 IASMEDIEFFDICE
+13 MEDIEFFDICE

-63 KIGEESE
+63 KIGEKSE

-87 SDSSGEIQERHMNNG
+87 SDSSG
-102 NNNNNKTMKY
+102 
-112 ADRVQMLNLR
+112 
-122 RNLNQLDNIAKEKD
+122 
-136 LTIEKAREEL
+136 EEL

-223 FGSLRELLEQDEEEL
+223 FGSLRERLEQDEEEL

-249 IQKEKTAAQLAERK
+249 IQKEKTAAQLAEQK

-440 QWRIKTWQYIENAY
+440 KWRIKTWQYIENAC
-454 EDPAGAVLQ
+454 EDPARAVLQ

-487 KALQDTIHE
+487 KALQDTIRE

-548 EKLRSGIIRKQVVSG
+548 EKLRSGIIHKQVVSG

-612 HLKDFINIHFDPP
+612 HLKDFINIQNLISRGITGHDAQQTCRYWEKLCPSSFDPP

-661 SIPLKCTIKRCVLAL
+661 SIPLQCTIKRCVLAL

-759 VSPVHTEEVRQTYM
+759 VSPVKTEEVRQTYM

-802 LEAENAQSPA
+802 LEAENAQSPV

-850 GDVHAEFEITFDNPN
+850 GDVHAEFEIAFDNPN

-1587 SLART
+1587 SLAIT

-1690 PDHPLMAA
+1690 PDHPLMVA

>member
-1 MTLLGELNSIKR
+1 
-13 IASMEDIEFFDICE
+13 
-27 KEQTA
+27 
-32 ATPFLEQEK
+32 
-41 DDDDSV
+41 
-47 TDQFW
+47 
-52 NVANQ
+52 
-57 PNGKGH
+57 
-63 KIGEESE
+63 
-70 EENKIRSKDAS
+70 
-81 EGVGED
+81 
-87 SDSSGEIQERHMNNG
+87 
-102 NNNNNKTMKY
+102 
-112 ADRVQMLNLR
+112 
-122 RNLNQLDNIAKEKD
+122 
-136 LTIEKAREEL
+136 
-146 SACQLR
+146 
-152 IEMLTKER
+152 
-160 ECTET
+160 
-165 KIEEEKEAGNTA
+165 
-177 AIFRL
+177 
-182 QAMHRRLC
+182 
-190 AELGNEKDLE
+190 
-200 SKIAL
+200 
-205 MLKENVY
+205 
-212 EMWQI
+212 
-217 EIEQGK
+217 
-223 FGSLRELLEQDEEEL
+223 
-238 ERQCKERAEQR
+238 
-249 IQKEKTAAQLAERK
+249 
-263 QQVGKKKEM
+263 
-272 EAWEAYER
+272 
-280 RHQKVV
+280 
-286 EDAHRNHEKAVQ
+286 
-298 FLKKS
+298 
-303 MSRIRQKEA
+303 
-312 KEELKTQEH
+312 
-321 MEKRMQAVL
+321 MQAVL

-368 LAEGGNVTKEIF
+368 LAEGGNVTEEIF

-413 EACVEKQ
+413 EAYVEKQ

-430 RSQGKLPDSL
+430 RSQGKLQDSL
-440 QWRIKTWQYIENAY
+440 QWRIKTWQYIENAC
-454 EDPAGAVLQ
+454 EDPAAAVLQ
-463 KSWCTPSACSLVD
+463 KSWRTPSACSLVD
-476 DKSSSVVDFSE
+476 DKSSSLVDFSE

-501 ANETLVEPEFTGL
+501 ANETLAEPEFTGL

-548 EKLRSGIIRKQVVSG
+548 EKLRSGIIHKQVVSG

-661 SIPLKCTIKRCVLAL
+661 SIPLKCTTKRCVLAL
-676 DKELIDFGTHVVGE
+676 DKVLIDFGTHVVGE

-710 QTSAGDNGTCTTAK
+710 QTSAADNGTCTTTAK

-745 SSPVESSLYENKEQ
+745 SSPVESSIYENKEQ
-759 VSPVHTEEVRQTYM
+759 VSPFHTEEVRQTYM
-773 LGESQKTENN
+773 LGESQNTENN

-797 ITKAD
+797 ITEAD

-832 IGPFSSIKLQVI
+832 IGPFSSIKLQII

-850 GDVHAEFEITFDNPN
+850 GDVRAEFEITFDNPN

-1040 VDIQPSDGFG
+1040 VEIQPSDGFG

-1197 VQMLCRED
+1197 VLMLFRAD
-1205 AQRTMLKKIH
+1205 AQRTMLKKIR

-1239 AFRQPLR
+1239 AFRQPSR

-1346 GEVAVGHRIIKR
+1346 GEVAVGHRIIQQ

-1485 KEQQRLPFF
+1485 TEQQRLPFF

-1510 SGLSVFNIFPVEGVI
+1510 SGLSVFNIFPVEGII

-1587 SLART
+1587 SLAIT
-1592 SPMSEEAAKG
+1592 SPMFEEAAKG

-1670 VDRGQIKCI
+1670 VDRGQIKSI

-1690 PDHPLMAA
+1690 PDHPLMVA

-1711 KVLFIARVVCT
+1711 KILFIARVVCT

>member
-1 MTLLGELNSIKR
+1 
-13 IASMEDIEFFDICE
+13 MEDIEFFDICE

-32 ATPFLEQEK
+32 ASPFLEEEK
-41 DDDDSV
+41 EDDDNV
-47 TDQFW
+47 TDRFW

-57 PNGKGH
+57 SKGH
-63 KIGEESE
+63 KLGEKSVE
-70 EENKIRSKDAS
+70 EKIRSKDAS

-87 SDSSGEIQERHMNNG
+87 SDSSGEIQEHYMNNG

-112 ADRVQMLNLR
+112 ADRVRILNLR

-136 LTIEKAREEL
+136 LTIQKAREEL

-165 KIEEEKEAGNTA
+165 EIEEEKETGNIA
-177 AIFRL
+177 AVFRL

-212 EMWQI
+212 KMWQI

-223 FGSLRELLEQDEEEL
+223 SGNLREQLEQNEEEL
-238 ERQCKERAEQR
+238 ETKCKERAEQR
-249 IQKEKTAAQLAERK
+249 IQKEKTAARMAERK
-263 QQVGKKKEM
+263 QQAGKKKEM
-272 EAWEAYER
+272 EAQKEYEKG
-280 RHQKVV
+280 HQKVV
-286 EDAHRNHEKAVQ
+286 EDVHRNHEKAVQ

-303 MSRIRQKEA
+303 MLRIRQKEA
-312 KEELKTQEH
+312 KEELRTQEH
-321 MEKRMQAVL
+321 MEKRIQAVL

-341 TLRTLQVRDK
+341 NLRTLQVRDK
-351 AKALEA
+351 ARVLEA
-357 KKQEMKMRGAI
+357 KKQEMKMREVI
-368 LAEGGNVTKEIF
+368 LAERGDVTKEIF
-380 LHKQRVELERQKQ
+380 LHKRHMELERQKQ
-393 EFTEQQKSRKIE
+393 EFTEQQKSQKIE

-413 EACVEKQ
+413 EAYVKKQ
-420 KKHQARAEAL
+420 KKHQAQTEAL
-430 RSQGKLPDSL
+430 RSRSKLQDSL
-440 QWRIKTWQYIENAY
+440 RWRIKTWQYIENAC
-454 EDPAGAVLQ
+454 EDPAAAVLQ
-463 KSWCTPSACSLVD
+463 KSWRTPSACSSID
-476 DKSSSVVDFSE
+476 DKSSSVVDSSE
-487 KALQDTIHE
+487 KISQDTIHE
-496 NDDEE
+496 NDEEDDEE
-501 ANETLVEPEFTGL
+501 ASETLAEPEFTGL
-514 WSQECNLYK
+514 WTQESNLYK
-523 MPKDETDPKP
+523 VPKDETDPKP

-548 EKLRSGIIRKQVVSG
+548 EKLRSRIIHKQVVSG

-576 LIHFKD
+576 LVHFKD

-635 VVVTFKPMINEVLEG
+635 MVVTFKPMINEVLEG
-650 KVTFLAQNGSF
+650 KVIFLAQNGSF
-661 SIPLKCTIKRCVLAL
+661 SIPLKCTTKRCVLAL

-710 QTSAGDNGTCTTAK
+710 QTSAGDNGTRTTTK

-729 MVSPALDG
+729 MVSPALNG

-745 SSPVESSLYENKEQ
+745 SSPVESSMYENKEQ
-759 VSPVHTEEVRQTYM
+759 VSPVHTEEVIQHVGLR
-773 LGESQKTENN
+773 ESQKTEIS
-783 LGSSHVEQLSQDAL
+783 LGSSHIEQFSQDAS
-797 ITKAD
+797 ITEAD
-802 LEAENAQSPA
+802 LEAENAESTP
-812 EPPPE
+812 ELMPE
-817 EEPIEITLG
+817 EEPVEITLG

-832 IGPFSSIKLQVI
+832 IGPFSSIKLQII

-850 GDVHAEFEITFDNPN
+850 GDVRAEFEITFDNPN

-871 SVIGVS
+871 CVIGVS

-886 PNVDLKI
+886 PNIDLKI
-893 CMYDRLYQDCIIIR
+893 CMYERLYQDCIIIQ

-958 AGKYFDTETRVLEVP
+958 AGRYFDKETRVLEVP
-973 MTIMIADKTKPI
+973 MTITVADKTKPI
-985 EFIVHA
+985 EFTVHA

-1003 EVNFGYCTIYE
+1003 EVNFGYCTICE

-1040 VDIQPSDGFG
+1040 VEVQPSDGFG
-1050 TLLPLESLN
+1050 TLLPQESLN
-1059 LDIIFK
+1059 LDVIFK

-1075 LTCKSEINRQF
+1075 LTCKSEIN
-1086 KLSCKA
+1086 
-1092 VGVHPPLELS
+1092 
-1102 HSLVKFAAT
+1102 
-1111 ALNDVSTAT
+1111 
-1120 LYVINAH
+1120 
-1127 VSLNRFTHA
+1127 
-1136 VPRIG
+1136 RIG

-1179 IQVYFR
+1179 IQVSFR

-1197 VQMLCRED
+1197 VQMLCRAD
-1205 AQRTMLKKIH
+1205 AQRMMLKKIH
-1215 ESEMQKRKDETVA
+1215 ESEMQRRRDETMT
-1228 GKKDGKKPSFA
+1228 GKKDGRKPSYA
-1239 AFRQPLR
+1239 TFRQPSR
-1246 VRSSKH
+1246 VRSSKY
-1252 AAASSGFEPPKPEEI
+1252 ATASSGFEPPKPEEI

-1299 SGDIDEKIGS
+1299 SGDIDEKRGS
-1309 ENLKYSPY
+1309 ENLNYSPY

-1332 VVVTSNNGKNIVNF
+1332 VVVTSDNGKNIINF

-1384 VSPVGTLEPGENQFL
+1384 VSPVGNLDPGENQFL

-1430 HGVAPSIACS
+1430 HGLAPSIACS
-1440 VEGEVLDMGY
+1440 VEGEVLNMGY

-1485 KEQQRLPFF
+1485 KERQRLPFF
-1494 ITSPPGRTDF
+1494 ITSPPGKTDF
-1504 VGTQNY
+1504 VGSQNY
-1510 SGLSVFNIFPVEGVI
+1510 SGLSVFSVFPVEGVT
-1525 EPGKSQDFTVTFSP
+1525 EPGKSQEFTVTFSP

-1554 FGKEIAR
+1554 FGKEIAQV
-1561 EIWLKGAA
+1561 IWLKGAA

-1577 GGDPLDVPLE
+1577 GGDPLDVPVE
-1587 SLART
+1587 SLAIT
-1592 SPMSEEAAKG
+1592 SPLSEEAAKG

-1610 LLLSL
+1610 ILLNL
-1615 EYIQAETSGTPAV
+1615 EYIQAEISGTPAM

-1635 IRTAQ
+1635 IRTVQ

-1649 SLDSLPVLQQ
+1649 SLDSLPLLQQ

-1679 SVSWVPPADFD
+1679 SVSWMPPADFD
-1690 PDHPLMAA
+1690 PDHPLTVA

-1711 KVLFIARVVCT
+1711 KVLFTARVVST

>member
-1 MTLLGELNSIKR
+1 
-13 IASMEDIEFFDICE
+13 MEDTEFFDICE

-41 DDDDSV
+41 DDNNSV

-57 PNGKGH
+57 PKGH
-63 KIGEESE
+63 KTGEESE
-70 EENKIRSKDAS
+70 EDDKIKSKDAS

-87 SDSSGEIQERHMNNG
+87 FDSSGESQECHMNNG
-102 NNNNNKTMKY
+102 NNNNNKTIKY
-112 ADRVQMLNLR
+112 ADRVRILNLR
-122 RNLNQLDNIAKEKD
+122 RNLNQLDNIAKEKA
-136 LTIEKAREEL
+136 LTIAKAREEL

-177 AIFRL
+177 AVFRL

-223 FGSLRELLEQDEEEL
+223 FGSLREQLEQDEEEL

-249 IQKEKTAAQLAERK
+249 IQKEKTVAQLAERK
-263 QQVGKKKEM
+263 QQVGKKKET

-286 EDAHRNHEKAVQ
+286 EDAHRNHEKAAQ

-303 MSRIRQKEA
+303 MSRIHQKEA

-341 TLRTLQVRDK
+341 TLRTLQLRDK

-357 KKQEMKMRGAI
+357 KKQEMKMRGNI
-368 LAEGGNVTKEIF
+368 LAEGGDVTKEIF
-380 LHKQRVELERQKQ
+380 LHKQRVELERHKQ
-393 EFTEQQKSRKIE
+393 EFTEQQKSRKTE

-413 EACVEKQ
+413 EAYVEKQ
-420 KKHQARAEAL
+420 KKHQVWAEAL
-430 RSQGKLPDSL
+430 RSQGKLQDSL
-440 QWRIKTWQYIENAY
+440 RWRIKTWQYIENAC
-454 EDPAGAVLQ
+454 EDPAATVLQ
-463 KSWCTPSACSLVD
+463 KSWRTPSACSLVD

-496 NDDEE
+496 NDDKE
-501 ANETLVEPEFTGL
+501 ASQTLAEPEFTGL

-533 LGASKMERKIFTENL
+533 LGASKLERKIFTENL
-548 EKLRSGIIRKQVVSG
+548 EKLQSGIIRKQVVSG
-563 HEFKGCPFYSKPS
+563 REFKGCPFYSKPS

-661 SIPLKCTIKRCVLAL
+661 SIPLKCTTKRCVLAL

-690 TISRT
+690 TISRM

-710 QTSAGDNGTCTTAK
+710 QTSAADNGTCTTTAK

-745 SSPVESSLYENKEQ
+745 SSPVESSIYENKEQ
-759 VSPVHTEEVRQTYM
+759 VSPVHTEEVT
-773 LGESQKTENN
+773 LHISLPESQKTESN
-783 LGSSHVEQLSQDAL
+783 LGSSHIEQFSQDAL
-797 ITKAD
+797 ITEAD

-812 EPPPE
+812 EPPHE
-817 EEPIEITLG
+817 EELIEITLG

-832 IGPFSSIKLQVI
+832 IGPFSSIELQII
-844 FTPSVP
+844 FTPCVP
-850 GDVHAEFEITFDNPN
+850 GDVRAEFEITFDNPN

-871 SVIGVS
+871 CVIGVS

-893 CMYDRLYQDCIIIR
+893 CMYDRLYQDCIIIQ

-973 MTIMIADKTKPI
+973 MTIKIADKTKPV

-1040 VDIQPSDGFG
+1040 VEIQPSDGFG

-1120 LYVINAH
+1120 LYVINGH

-1197 VQMLCRED
+1197 VQMLCRAD
-1205 AQRTMLKKIH
+1205 AQRMMLKKIR
-1215 ESEMQKRKDETVA
+1215 ELEMQKRKDETVA

-1246 VRSSKH
+1246 VRNSKY

-1299 SGDIDEKIGS
+1299 SGDTDEKRGS

-1332 VVVTSNNGKNIVNF
+1332 VVVTSNNGKNIINF
-1346 GEVAVGHRIIKR
+1346 GEVAVGHRIIER
-1358 ITIQNISQEQ
+1358 VTIQNISQEQ

-1384 VSPVGTLEPGENQFL
+1384 ISPVGTLEPGENQFL

-1425 LSIIG
+1425 LSITG

-1510 SGLSVFNIFPVEGVI
+1510 SGLSVFNIFPVEGRI
-1525 EPGKSQDFTVTFSP
+1525 EPRKSQDFTVTFSP

-1554 FGKEIAR
+1554 FGKEIAHV
-1561 EIWLKGAA
+1561 IWLKGAA

-1577 GGDPLDVPLE
+1577 GGDPLDVPVE
-1587 SLART
+1587 SLAIT

-1602 ELEEPAKS
+1602 ELEEPAKP

-1615 EYIQAETSGTPAV
+1615 EYIQAESSGTPAV

-1649 SLDSLPVLQQ
+1649 SLDNLPLLQQ

-1679 SVSWVPPADFD
+1679 SVSWMPPADFD
-1690 PDHPLMAA
+1690 PDHPLMVA

-1711 KVLFIARVVCT
+1711 RVLFIARVVCT

>member
-1 MTLLGELNSIKR
+1 NILSTTSDQCFNIHYFIFFLFKFNS
-13 IASMEDIEFFDICE
+13 
-27 KEQTA
+27 
-32 ATPFLEQEK
+32 
-41 DDDDSV
+41 
-47 TDQFW
+47 
-52 NVANQ
+52 
-57 PNGKGH
+57 
-63 KIGEESE
+63 
-70 EENKIRSKDAS
+70 
-81 EGVGED
+81 
-87 SDSSGEIQERHMNNG
+87 
-102 NNNNNKTMKY
+102 
-112 ADRVQMLNLR
+112 
-122 RNLNQLDNIAKEKD
+122 
-136 LTIEKAREEL
+136 
-146 SACQLR
+146 
-152 IEMLTKER
+152 
-160 ECTET
+160 
-165 KIEEEKEAGNTA
+165 A

-205 MLKENVY
+205 MLKENVRT
-212 EMWQI
+212 I
-217 EIEQGK
+217 PSR
-223 FGSLRELLEQDEEEL
+223 FLFVFCR
-238 ERQCKERAEQR
+238 
-249 IQKEKTAAQLAERK
+249 
-263 QQVGKKKEM
+263 KEM
-272 EAWEAYER
+272 EAWEVYER

-330 SLKNNITSNRE
+330 SLKNNITSNRVP
-341 TLRTLQVRDK
+341 LRLLRLVVMQ
-351 AKALEA
+351 L
-357 KKQEMKMRGAI
+357 I
-368 LAEGGNVTKEIF
+368 LWK
-380 LHKQRVELERQKQ
+380 
-393 EFTEQQKSRKIE
+393 FTEQQKSRKIE

-463 KSWCTPSACSLVD
+463 VS
-476 DKSSSVVDFSE
+476 
-487 KALQDTIHE
+487 
-496 NDDEE
+496 N
-501 ANETLVEPEFTGL
+501 
-514 WSQECNLYK
+514 

-729 MVSPALDG
+729 MVELVTQAQH
-737 ITSEEKAS
+737 
-745 SSPVESSLYENKEQ
+745 PVCL
-759 VSPVHTEEVRQTYM
+759 
-773 LGESQKTENN
+773 L
-783 LGSSHVEQLSQDAL
+783 EQLSQDAL

-893 CMYDRLYQDCIIIR
+893 CIYDRLYQDCIIIR
-907 SRAKAALRLKFE
+907 TKAALRLKFE

-1215 ESEMQKRKDETVA
+1215 ESEMQVRTVKNQCAHSQRK
-1228 GKKDGKKPSFA
+1228 
-1239 AFRQPLR
+1239 
-1246 VRSSKH
+1246 
-1252 AAASSGFEPPKPEEI
+1252 I
-1267 KTNSE
+1267 NSE

-1299 SGDIDEKIGS
+1299 SGDTDEKIGS

-1587 SLART
+1587 SLAIT

-1640 FASKKNVEF
+1640 FASKK
-1649 SLDSLPVLQQ
+1649 
-1659 KGFTIEPVKGT
+1659 
-1670 VDRGQIKCI
+1670 
-1679 SVSWVPPADFD
+1679 
-1690 PDHPLMAA
+1690 PDHPLMVA

>member
-1 MTLLGELNSIKR
+1 
-13 IASMEDIEFFDICE
+13 MEDIEFFDICE

-32 ATPFLEQEK
+32 AIPFLEQEK

-112 ADRVQMLNLR
+112 ADRVQILNLR

-223 FGSLRELLEQDEEEL
+223 FGSLRELLEQEEEEL

-272 EAWEAYER
+272 EAWEVYER

-514 WSQECNLYK
+514 WSQECNLY
-523 MPKDETDPKP
+523 
-533 LGASKMERKIFTENL
+533 
-548 EKLRSGIIRKQVVSG
+548 
-563 HEFKGCPFYSKPS
+563 
-576 LIHFKD
+576 KD

-893 CMYDRLYQDCIIIR
+893 CIYDRLYQDCIIIR

-1299 SGDIDEKIGS
+1299 SGDTDEKIGS

-1587 SLART
+1587 SLAIT

-1690 PDHPLMAA
+1690 PDHPLMVA

>member
-1 MTLLGELNSIKR
+1 
-13 IASMEDIEFFDICE
+13 MEDTEFFDICE

-32 ATPFLEQEK
+32 ATPFLEQGK

-57 PNGKGH
+57 PKGH

-70 EENKIRSKDAS
+70 EDDKIKSKDAS

-87 SDSSGEIQERHMNNG
+87 SDSSGESQEHHMNNG

-112 ADRVQMLNLR
+112 ADRVWILNLR
-122 RNLNQLDNIAKEKD
+122 RNLNQLDNIAKEKA
-136 LTIEKAREEL
+136 LTIAKAREEL

-165 KIEEEKEAGNTA
+165 KIEEKKEAGNIA
-177 AIFRL
+177 AVFRL

-223 FGSLRELLEQDEEEL
+223 FGSLREQLEQDEEEL
-238 ERQCKERAEQR
+238 ERERKEQAEQR
-249 IQKEKTAAQLAERK
+249 IQKEKTVSQLAERK
-263 QQVGKKKEM
+263 QQVRKKKET

-280 RHQKVV
+280 RHQKAV
-286 EDAHRNHEKAVQ
+286 EDAHKNHEKAAQ

-341 TLRTLQVRDK
+341 TLRTLQLRDK

-357 KKQEMKMRGAI
+357 KKQEMKMRGDI
-368 LAEGGNVTKEIF
+368 LAEGGDVTKEIF
-380 LHKQRVELERQKQ
+380 LHKQRIELERHKE
-393 EFTEQQKSRKIE
+393 EFTEQQKSRKTE

-413 EACVEKQ
+413 EAYVEKQ

-430 RSQGKLPDSL
+430 RSQGKLQDSL
-440 QWRIKTWQYIENAY
+440 QWRIKTWQYIENAC
-454 EDPAGAVLQ
+454 EDPAATVLQ
-463 KSWCTPSACSLVD
+463 KSWRTPSACSLVD
-476 DKSSSVVDFSE
+476 DKSSSVVDFSK

-501 ANETLVEPEFTGL
+501 ASQTLAEPEFTGL

-625 GQMSAGMSCE
+625 GQMSAGISCE

-661 SIPLKCTIKRCVLAL
+661 SIPLKCTTKRCVLAL

-695 IILTNRGALGTRFKL
+695 IILTNHGALGTRFKL
-710 QTSAGDNGTCTTAK
+710 QTSTGDNGTCTTTAK

-737 ITSEEKAS
+737 ITSGEKAS
-745 SSPVESSLYENKEQ
+745 SSPVESSIYENKEQ
-759 VSPVHTEEVRQTYM
+759 VYPVHTEEVT
-773 LGESQKTENN
+773 LHISLPESQKTESN
-783 LGSSHVEQLSQDAL
+783 LGSSHIEQFSQDAL
-797 ITKAD
+797 ITEAD
-802 LEAENAQSPA
+802 LETENAQSPA
-812 EPPPE
+812 ESPPE

-832 IGPFSSIKLQVI
+832 IGPFSSIKLQII
-844 FTPSVP
+844 FTPCVP
-850 GDVHAEFEITFDNPN
+850 GDVRAEFEITFDNPN

-871 SVIGVS
+871 CVIGVS

-973 MTIMIADKTKPI
+973 MTIKIADK
-985 EFIVHA
+985 
-991 IVTTSDL
+991 
-998 EISPA
+998 
-1003 EVNFGYCTIYE
+1003 
-1014 AVQTTIT
+1014 
-1021 LTNKSILPQEFG
+1021 
-1033 FVGLPEF
+1033 FVE
-1040 VDIQPSDGFG
+1040 IQPSDGFG

-1092 VGVHPPLELS
+1092 IGVHPPLELS

-1127 VSLNRFTHA
+1127 VSLNRFTHT

-1197 VQMLCRED
+1197 VQMLRRAD

-1246 VRSSKH
+1246 VRNSKY
-1252 AAASSGFEPPKPEEI
+1252 AAASSGFEPSKPEEI

-1299 SGDIDEKIGS
+1299 SGDIDEKRGS

-1332 VVVTSNNGKNIVNF
+1332 VVVTSNNGKNMINF
-1346 GEVAVGHRIIKR
+1346 GEVAVGHRIIER

-1384 VSPVGTLEPGENQFL
+1384 ISPVGTLEPGENQFL
-1399 FISFCPNESKLFFE
+1399 LISFCPNESKLFFE
-1413 TLDIRSIKATLT
+1413 TLDIRTIKATLT

-1480 SQTRD
+1480 SQTRL

-1525 EPGKSQDFTVTFSP
+1525 EPRKSQDFTVTFSP

-1561 EIWLKGAA
+1561 VIWLKGAA

-1577 GGDPLDVPLE
+1577 GGDPLDVPME
-1587 SLART
+1587 SLAIT

-1602 ELEEPAKS
+1602 ELEEPAKP

-1649 SLDSLPVLQQ
+1649 SLDNLPLLQQ

-1690 PDHPLMAA
+1690 PDHPLMVA

-1711 KVLFIARVVCT
+1711 KVLFVARVVCT

>member
-1 MTLLGELNSIKR
+1 
-13 IASMEDIEFFDICE
+13 MEDIEFFDICE

-32 ATPFLEQEK
+32 AAPFLEQEK

-47 TDQFW
+47 IDQFR
-52 NVANQ
+52 NVANR
-57 PNGKGH
+57 PKGKGH
-63 KIGEESE
+63 KIEEESE
-70 EENKIRSKDAS
+70 EQDKVRSNDAS
-81 EGVGED
+81 DGVGD
-87 SDSSGEIQERHMNNG
+87 DLDSSG
-102 NNNNNKTMKY
+102 
-112 ADRVQMLNLR
+112 
-122 RNLNQLDNIAKEKD
+122 
-136 LTIEKAREEL
+136 EEL

-152 IEMLTKER
+152 IEMLTKEQER
-160 ECTET
+160 TET
-165 KIEEEKEAGNTA
+165 KIEDEKEAGNTA
-177 AIFRL
+177 AICRL
-182 QAMHRRLC
+182 QALHRRLC

-200 SKIAL
+200 SKISL

-212 EMWQI
+212 KMWQI

-223 FGSLRELLEQDEEEL
+223 CGSLQEQLEQDEQEL
-238 ERQCKERAEQR
+238 ERQCNERAEQR
-249 IQKEKTAAQLAERK
+249 IQKEKTAAQLVERK

-272 EAWEAYER
+272 EAKEEYER
-280 RHQKVV
+280 RLQKIV
-286 EDAHRNHEKAVQ
+286 EDAQRNHEKAVQ

-303 MSRIRQKEA
+303 MSRIHQQEA
-312 KEELKTQEH
+312 KEELKTREI

-341 TLRTLQVRDK
+341 KLRALQVRDK
-351 AKALEA
+351 AKAREA
-357 KKQEMKMRGAI
+357 KKQEMKMREAV

-380 LHKQRVELERQKQ
+380 LHKQHVELERQKQ
-393 EFTEQQKSRKIE
+393 EFKEQQKSRKIE
-405 IVARILQE
+405 IVAQILQE
-413 EACVEKQ
+413 EAYAEKQ
-420 KKHQARAEAL
+420 KKQQAWAEAL
-430 RSQGKLPDSL
+430 RTRAKLQDCL
-440 QWRIKTWQYIENAY
+440 RWRVKTWQYIENAC
-454 EDPAGAVLQ
+454 EDSGAAELQ
-463 KSWCTPSACSLVD
+463 KSWRIPSACSSVD

-487 KALQDTIHE
+487 KASQDTIHE
-496 NDDEE
+496 NDEEDDEE
-501 ANETLVEPEFTGL
+501 ANEILAKPEFTGL
-514 WSQECNLYK
+514 WSQECNLHK
-523 MPKDETDPKP
+523 IVKDETDQRPV
-533 LGASKMERKIFTENL
+533 GASKMERKIFTENL
-548 EKLRSGIIRKQVVSG
+548 EKLRSRIIRKQVVSG

-582 FDVGKTYK
+582 FDVGRIYK

-612 HLKDFINIHFDPP
+612 HLKDFISIHFDPP
-625 GQMSAGMSCE
+625 GQMSAGMSCDMM
-635 VVVTFKPMINEVLEG
+635 VTFKPMINKVLEG

-661 SIPLKCTIKRCVLAL
+661 SIPLICTTKRCALAL

-695 IILTNRGALGTRFKL
+695 IILTNCGALGTRFKL
-710 QTSAGDNGTCTTAK
+710 QTSAGANGTSTTTEK
-724 SSLER
+724 SFLEE
-729 MVSPALDG
+729 VASPALHG
-737 ITSEEKAS
+737 ITSDEKPS
-745 SSPVESSLYENKEQ
+745 SSLMEPSISENKER
-759 VSPVHTEEVRQTYM
+759 VFSVHTEEVTQHAC
-773 LGESQKTENN
+773 LIESQKTEPS
-783 LGSSHVEQLSQDAL
+783 LRGSHAEQLSQDAL
-797 ITKAD
+797 IIEED
-802 LEAENAQSPA
+802 LEAENAQSP
-812 EPPPE
+812 PDPLPE
-817 EEPIEITLG
+817 EEPVEITLG

-832 IGPFSSIKLQVI
+832 IGPFSSVKLQII

-850 GDVHAEFEITFDNPN
+850 GDVRAEFEITFDNPD
-865 CKPLHF
+865 CKPVHF
-871 SVIGVS
+871 CVTGVS
-877 VDVPVWVPN
+877 VDVPVWVPD
-886 PNVDLKI
+886 PNIDLKI

-919 VCKELSNHM
+919 VCKGLSNHM

-936 IQAQSSFSVQLKFL
+936 IQAQSTFSVQLKFL

-973 MTIMIADKTKPI
+973 MTIMVADKTKPI
-985 EFIVHA
+985 EFTVHA

-1003 EVNFGYCTIYE
+1003 ELNFGYCTIYE

-1033 FVGLPEF
+1033 FVGLPDF
-1040 VDIQPSDGFG
+1040 VEIQPSDGFG

-1065 ANKAKEYSFE
+1065 ANKAKEYTFE

-1120 LYVINAH
+1120 LYVINSH
-1127 VSLNRFTHA
+1127 VSLNHFTHA
-1136 VPRIG
+1136 VPRLG
-1141 KGEIA
+1141 KGETA

-1156 VPEDSPVTIMP
+1156 VPEESPVTIMP

-1185 PVLSEQLIREEA
+1185 PVLSEQLIKEEA
-1197 VQMLCRED
+1197 IQMLCRAD
-1205 AQRTMLKKIH
+1205 RQRMILKKTH
-1215 ESEMQKRKDETVA
+1215 ELEMQKRREETLA
-1228 GKKDGKKPSFA
+1228 GKKDGRKPSFA
-1239 AFRQPLR
+1239 ASR
-1246 VRSSKH
+1246 VRSIKH
-1252 AAASSGFEPPKPEEI
+1252 AAAISGFEPPKPEEI

-1272 EYIAAQYSLIRNFTG
+1272 EYIAAQYSLTRNFAA
-1287 KFERYIIPCFVA
+1287 KFERYIIPCCVA
-1299 SGDIDEKIGS
+1299 SGDIDEKKGS
-1309 ENLKYSPY
+1309 ENLKYSPH

-1332 VVVTSNNGKNIVNF
+1332 VVVTSNNGKNIINF
-1346 GEVAVGHRIIKR
+1346 GEVAIGHRLIKQ
-1358 ITIQNISQEQ
+1358 ITVQNISEEK
-1368 LALGFS
+1368 LPLGFS

-1384 VSPVGTLEPGENQFL
+1384 VNPIGTLEPGENQFL
-1399 FISFCPNESKLFFE
+1399 VISFCPSESKLFFE
-1413 TLDIRSIKATLT
+1413 TLDIRSKKATLT

-1430 HGVAPSIACS
+1430 QGVAPSIACS
-1440 VEGEVLDMGY
+1440 VEGQVLNMGY

-1455 KVTSTFKIQNTSTL
+1455 KITSTFKIQNTSTL
-1469 PLRYSI
+1469 PLRYSMM
-1475 KLESL
+1475 LASL
-1480 SQTRD
+1480 SLTRD
-1485 KEQQRLPFF
+1485 KEQKRLPFF
-1494 ITSPPGRTDF
+1494 ITSPTGRTDF
-1504 VGTQNY
+1504 IGTQNY
-1510 SGLSVFNIFPVEGVI
+1510 SGLSVFSISPVEGVI

-1554 FGKEIAR
+1554 FGKEIPR
-1561 EIWLKGAA
+1561 VIWLKGAA

-1577 GGDPLDVPLE
+1577 GGDPLDVPIE
-1587 SLART
+1587 SLAVT
-1592 SPMSEEAAKG
+1592 TPISEEAVKG
-1602 ELEEPAKS
+1602 ELDEPTKS
-1610 LLLSL
+1610 ILLSL
-1615 EYIQAETSGTPAV
+1615 EYTQAETSGTPAV

-1649 SLDSLPVLQQ
+1649 SLDCLPLLQQ

-1670 VDRGQIKCI
+1670 VDRGQIKSI
-1679 SVSWVPPADFD
+1679 SVSWEPPADFD
-1690 PDHPLMAA
+1690 PDHPLMVA

-1711 KVLFIARVVCT
+1711 KVLFTARVVST